1 MSQFKRDQVQDMYY
15 LSPMQEGMLF
25 HTLHHQEK
33 GFYVEQMDM
42 NVKGT
47 LRYDLLEKSMNIIVE
62 RYDIFRTVFLH
73 EKVKRPVQVVLKER
87 PFTLDV
93 VDLQDL
99 SEDEQLERIE
109 KFKQQDQLRG
119 FDLSKDS
126 LMRASVFQTGPASY
140 RWIWSYHH
148 ILLDGW
154 CFGLVVQELF
164 AIYHALLHDVPYKLT
179 PVKPYK
185 EYIKWL
191 EKQDKQ
197 ASLQY
202 WQQSLAGFDGQS
214 TFKEQRKQTNEHELG
229 EIEWSMSKEETAA
242 LSELALQQNAT
253 LSSALQSVWSVLLS
267 RYQRSNDVLFG
278 TVVSG
283 RPADLAGVD
292 RMVGL
297 FINVI
302 PRRIQ
307 LTDHMTFRALLSE
320 TQQQS
325 LAAEPHQY
333 IPIYD
338 IQAKTGQQQLIDHIV
353 VFENVPAAKKDEQEA
368 RLGFTVEDMNV
379 YEKSNYD
386 LNLLASPG
394 EELLLKLAFNQ
405 RAFDPQFVHKLKEQ
419 LSLLINEAVKHPDQ
433 SVHTLPLVTKQ
444 EKQLILEEWNAPELE
459 HDQLYL
465 SKWFE
470 HNVRK
475 QPNAVALSAEEQT
488 MTYAELNE
496 QANRLARH
504 LQKNGAEHQT
514 VIAILADRTPE
525 LIVSLLAVLKAGAA
539 YVPIDPD
546 YPESRI
552 QYMLKDSGATHLLTH
567 SSFIGQAKGL
577 AFDGTYLF
585 ADDQEIS
592 LMSSENLPLEAGLH
606 DTAYIM
612 YTSGTTGQ
620 PKGIMTTHSNIAR
633 VVKNTNY
640 LTISETDTLLSL
652 SNSVFDGFTFDV
664 YGALLNGAKLV
675 LPKKDTILD
684 MHELTEL
691 IKRESI
697 SVMFVP
703 TALFNLLIDE
713 ETDWMRSVRKV
724 LFGGERASVQHV
736 RKAFDVMGKGRLIN
750 VYGPTESTVFAT
762 YYSVD
767 EAPPI
772 EAYSIPIGK
781 PINQTGAYIL
791 SQQGQLQ
798 PIGMV
803 GELCLSGKGLA
814 KGYLNRPDLT
824 KEAFITHPFA
834 AGERLYRTGDLAYFR
849 ADGLIEYAG
858 RVDDQVKIRGHRIE
872 LTEIEAHL
880 LMHPGVKQA
889 ALITDQHGSSQHT
902 RLLAY
907 MTCEDEWKDK
917 VDVIKSGL
925 KEKLPAYMQ
934 PHELIRLEKMPL
946 TPNGKVDKRQ
956 LPKPE
961 APQGNRHVKLPAN
974 EVEQKLLVMWCEVL
988 ERDDISTDDHF
999 FEIGG
1004 HSLKAMS
1011 LLSKVSKEFDVQ
1023 VPIHLLF
1030 ETPTIEAISR
1040 YIQQQDHEAAGYLV
1054 FNESQ
1059 TSTVFALPP
1068 LPGYGFIYQ
1077 EAAKTLDSVRLIAFD
1092 FIEADHRMTQYV
1104 HHIQHLQPEGPL
1116 TLMGYSG
1123 GCYLAFELV
1132 QSLEQAGRTVEKVI
1146 MIDSY
1151 KKIGESDLE
1160 GRSIDDDIAAI
1171 VHQSKQS
1178 ELAQEE
1184 LVQEALAQ
1192 KTRAYYE
1199 TFVKGVNQG
1208 RIQADI
1214 DFIQSEEQIE
1224 IPDWMDH
1231 WEEATTGAYR
1241 YYQGYGEHADMFKNK
1256 ECAAQ
1261 NAQLIQKIINQ
1272 KNREAVL

>member
-47 LRYDLLEKSMNIIVE
+47 LRSDLLEKSMNIIVE

-73 EKVKRPVQVVLKER
+73 EKVKRPVQVVLKNR
-87 PFTLDV
+87 PFQLDI
-93 VDLQDL
+93 VDIQDL
-99 SEDEQLERIE
+99 SESEQLERIDR
-109 KFKQQDQLRG
+109 FKQQDQLRG
-119 FDLSKDS
+119 FDLSKDL
-126 LMRASVFQTGPASY
+126 LMRASVFQTGPSSY

-164 AIYHALLHDVPYKLT
+164 AIYHALLHDIPYRLE

-185 EYIKWL
+185 EYIQWL

-197 ASLQY
+197 ASLEY
-202 WQQSLAGFDGQS
+202 WTQSLAGFEGQS

-229 EIEWSMSKEETAA
+229 EIEWDMSKEETAA

-253 LSSALQSVWSVLLS
+253 LSSALQSIWSILLS

-307 LTDHMTFRALLSE
+307 VTDQMTFRSLLSE

-338 IQAKTGQQQLIDHIV
+338 IQAKEGQQQLIDHIV
-353 VFENVPAAKKDEQEA
+353 VFENVPAAKKDEQESL
-368 RLGFTVEDMNV
+368 LGFTVEDMNV

-394 EELLLKLAFNQ
+394 EQLQLKLAFNQ
-405 RAFDPQFVHKLKEQ
+405 RAFDPAFVRKLKDQ
-419 LSLLINEAVKHPDQ
+419 LTLLIKGAIKHPDQ
-433 SVHTLPLVTKQ
+433 SVHTLTLVTKQ
-444 EKQLILEEWNAPELE
+444 EKQRMLEEWNAPELE

-465 SKWFE
+465 TKWFE

-475 QPNAVALSAEEQT
+475 QPNAVALSAGDHT

-504 LQKNGAEHQT
+504 LQKNGVGHQT
-514 VIAILADRTPE
+514 VTAILAERTPE
-525 LIVSLLAVLKAGAA
+525 LIVSLLAVLKAGAT

-567 SSFIGQAKGL
+567 SSFISQTRSL

-585 ADDQEIS
+585 ADDQEIL
-592 LMSSENLPLEAGLH
+592 LMSSENLPLEAGLD

-640 LTISETDTLLSL
+640 LTILETDTLLSL

-675 LPKKDTILD
+675 LPQKETILD
-684 MHELTEL
+684 MGKLTEL
-691 IKRESI
+691 IKGEHI

-703 TALFNLLIDE
+703 TALFHLLVDE
-713 ETDWMRSVRKV
+713 GTDWMRGVRKV

-736 RKAFDVMGKGRLIN
+736 RKAFDVMGKGRLLN

-762 YYSVD
+762 YYPID
-767 EAPPI
+767 EAIPL
-772 EAYSIPIGK
+772 ESHSIPIGK
-781 PINQTGAYIL
+781 PLNQTGAYIL
-791 SQQGQLQ
+791 SEHRQLQ

-814 KGYLNRPDLT
+814 IGYLNRPDLT
-824 KEAFITHPFA
+824 KQVFIPHPFA
-834 AGERLYRTGDLAYFR
+834 SGERLYRTGDLAYFR
-849 ADGLIEYAG
+849 EDGLIEYAG

-872 LTEIEAHL
+872 LTEIEANL

-889 ALITDQHGSSQHT
+889 VLLADHDETNHT

-907 MTCEDEWKDK
+907 ITCDDAWKGKLD
-917 VDVIKSGL
+917 DIKSRL
-925 KEKLPAYMQ
+925 KERLPAYML
-934 PHELIRLEKMPL
+934 PHELIELENLPL

-961 APQGNRHVKLPAN
+961 APQGNRRVKLPAN
-974 EVEQKLLVMWCEVL
+974 EVEQKLLVMWREVL
-988 ERDDISTDDHF
+988 EREDISTDDHF
-999 FEIGG
+999 FELGG

-1011 LLSKVSKEFDVQ
+1011 LLSKVSKEFEVQ

-1030 ETPTIEAISR
+1030 ETPTIEALSH
-1040 YIQQQDHEAAGYLV
+1040 YIQHQDGETAGYLV

-1077 EAAKTLDSVRLIAFD
+1077 EAAKTLDDVRLVAFD
-1092 FIEADHRMTQYV
+1092 FIETNNRMAQYV
-1104 HHIQHLQPEGPL
+1104 QHIQHLQPKGPL

-1132 QSLEQAGRTVEKVI
+1132 QALEQGGRTVEKVI

-1160 GRSIDDDIAAI
+1160 GRSIDDDIEAI
-1171 VHQSKQS
+1171 VHQTKQS
-1178 ELAQEE
+1178 ELAQGEI
-1184 LVQEALAQ
+1184 VQEALAQ

-1208 RIQADI
+1208 KIQADI
-1214 DFIQSEEQIE
+1214 TFIQSEEQIV
-1224 IPDWMDH
+1224 IPDWM
-1231 WEEATTGAYR
+1231 EEWTQATAGSFTQ
-1241 YYQGYGEHADMFKNK
+1241 YQGYGRHADMFKHK

-1261 NAQLIQKIINQ
+1261 NAKLIKHIVNQ
-1272 KNREAVL
+1272 TNRERVL

>member
-47 LRYDLLEKSMNIIVE
+47 LRSDLLEKSMNIIVE

-73 EKVKRPVQVVLKER
+73 EKVKRPVQVVLKNR
-87 PFTLDV
+87 PFQLDI
-93 VDLQDL
+93 VDIQDL
-99 SEDEQLERIE
+99 SESEQLERIDR
-109 KFKQQDQLRG
+109 FKQKDQLRG
-119 FDLSKDS
+119 FDLSKDL
-126 LMRASVFQTGPASY
+126 LMRASVFQTGPSSY

-164 AIYHALLHDVPYKLT
+164 AIYHALLHDIPYRLE

-185 EYIKWL
+185 EYIQWL

-197 ASLQY
+197 ASLEY
-202 WQQSLAGFDGQS
+202 WTQSLAGFEGQS

-229 EIEWSMSKEETAA
+229 EIEWAMSKEETAA

-253 LSSALQSVWSVLLS
+253 LSSALQSVWSILLS

-307 LTDHMTFRALLSE
+307 LTDQMTFRSLLSE

-338 IQAKTGQQQLIDHIV
+338 IQAKAGQQQLIDHIV
-353 VFENVPAAKKDEQEA
+353 VFENVPAAKKDEQESL
-368 RLGFTVEDMNV
+368 LGFTVEDMNV

-394 EELLLKLAFNQ
+394 EQLQLKLAFNQ
-405 RAFDPQFVHKLKEQ
+405 RAFDPAFVHKLKDQ
-419 LSLLINEAVKHPDQ
+419 LTLLIRGTIKHPDQ
-433 SVHTLPLVTKQ
+433 SVHTLTLVTKQ
-444 EKQLILEEWNAPELE
+444 EKQRMLEEWNAPELE

-465 SKWFE
+465 TKWFE

-475 QPNAVALSAEEQT
+475 QPNAVALSAGDHT

-504 LQKNGAEHQT
+504 LQKNGVEHQT
-514 VIAILADRTPE
+514 VTAILAERTPE
-525 LIVSLLAVLKAGAA
+525 LIVSLLAVLKAGAT

-567 SSFIGQAKGL
+567 SSFISQTRSL

-585 ADDQEIS
+585 ADDQEIL
-592 LMSSENLPLEAGLH
+592 LMSSENLPLEAGLD

-640 LTISETDTLLSL
+640 LTILETDTLLSL

-675 LPKKDTILD
+675 LPQKETILD
-684 MHELTEL
+684 MGKLTEL
-691 IKRESI
+691 IKGEHI

-703 TALFNLLIDE
+703 TALFHLLVDE
-713 ETDWMRSVRKV
+713 GTDWMRGVRKV

-736 RKAFDVMGKGRLIN
+736 RKAFDVMGKGRLLN

-762 YYSVD
+762 YYPID
-767 EAPPI
+767 EAIPL
-772 EAYSIPIGK
+772 EAHSIPIGK
-781 PINQTGAYIL
+781 PLNQTGAYIL
-791 SQQGQLQ
+791 SEHRQLQ

-824 KEAFITHPFA
+824 KQVFIPHPFA
-834 AGERLYRTGDLAYFR
+834 SGERLYRTGDLAYFR
-849 ADGLIEYAG
+849 ENGLIEYAG

-872 LTEIEAHL
+872 LTEIEANL

-889 ALITDQHGSSQHT
+889 VLLADHDETNHT

-907 MTCEDEWKDK
+907 ITCDDAWKGKLD
-917 VDVIKSGL
+917 DIKSRL
-925 KEKLPAYMQ
+925 KERLPAYML
-934 PHELIRLEKMPL
+934 PHELIELENLPL

-961 APQGNRHVKLPAN
+961 APQGNRRVKLPAN
-974 EVEQKLLVMWCEVL
+974 EVEQKLLVMWREVL
-988 ERDDISTDDHF
+988 EREDISTDDHF
-999 FEIGG
+999 FELGG

-1011 LLSKVSKEFDVQ
+1011 LLSKVSKEFEVQ

-1030 ETPTIEAISR
+1030 ETPTIEALSH
-1040 YIQQQDHEAAGYLV
+1040 YIQHQDGETAGYLV

-1077 EAAKTLDSVRLIAFD
+1077 EAAKTLDDVRLIAFD
-1092 FIEADHRMTQYV
+1092 FIETNNRMAQYV
-1104 HHIQHLQPEGPL
+1104 QHIQHLQPKGPL

-1123 GCYLAFELV
+1123 GCFLAFELV
-1132 QSLEQAGRTVEKVI
+1132 QALEQGGRTVEKVI

-1160 GRSIDDDIAAI
+1160 GRSIDDDIEAI
-1171 VHQSKQS
+1171 VHQTKQS
-1178 ELAQEE
+1178 ELAQGEI
-1184 LVQEALAQ
+1184 VQEALAQ

-1208 RIQADI
+1208 KIQADI
-1214 DFIQSEEQIE
+1214 TFIQSEEQIA
-1224 IPDWMDH
+1224 IPDWM
-1231 WEEATTGAYR
+1231 EEWTQATTGSFTQ
-1241 YYQGYGEHADMFKNK
+1241 YQGYGRHADMFKHK

-1261 NAQLIQKIINQ
+1261 NAKLIKHIVNQ
-1272 KNREAVL
+1272 TNRERVL

>member
-47 LRYDLLEKSMNIIVE
+47 LRHDLLEKSMNIIVE

-73 EKVKRPVQVVLKER
+73 EKVKRPVQVVLKNR
-87 PFTLDV
+87 PFQLDV
-93 VDLQDL
+93 VDIQDL
-99 SEDEQLERIE
+99 SESEQLERIDR
-109 KFKQQDQLRG
+109 FKQKDQLRG
-119 FDLSKDS
+119 FDLSKDL
-126 LMRASVFQTGPASY
+126 LMRASVFQTGPSSY

-164 AIYHALLHDVPYKLT
+164 AIYHALLHDIPYRLE

-185 EYIKWL
+185 EYIQWL

-197 ASLQY
+197 ASLEY
-202 WQQSLAGFDGQS
+202 WTQSLAGFEGQS

-229 EIEWSMSKEETAA
+229 EIEWAMSKEETAA

-253 LSSALQSVWSVLLS
+253 LSSALQSVWSILLS

-307 LTDHMTFRALLSE
+307 LTDQMTFRSLLSE

-338 IQAKTGQQQLIDHIV
+338 IQAKAGQQQLIDHIV
-353 VFENVPAAKKDEQEA
+353 VFENVPAAKKDEQESL
-368 RLGFTVEDMNV
+368 LGFTVEDMNV

-394 EELLLKLAFNQ
+394 EQLQLKLAFNQ
-405 RAFDPQFVHKLKEQ
+405 RAFDPAFVHKLKDQ
-419 LSLLINEAVKHPDQ
+419 LTLLIKGTIKHPDQ
-433 SVHTLPLVTKQ
+433 SVHTLTLVTKQ
-444 EKQLILEEWNAPELE
+444 EKQRMLEEWNAPELE

-465 SKWFE
+465 TKWFE

-475 QPNAVALSAEEQT
+475 QPNAVALSAGDHT

-504 LQKNGAEHQT
+504 LQKNGVGHQT
-514 VIAILADRTPE
+514 VTAILAERTPE
-525 LIVSLLAVLKAGAA
+525 LIVSLLAVLKAGAT

-567 SSFIGQAKGL
+567 SSFINQTRSL

-585 ADDQEIS
+585 ADDQEIL
-592 LMSSENLPLEAGLH
+592 LMSSENLPLEAGLD

-640 LTISETDTLLSL
+640 LTILETDTLLSL

-675 LPKKDTILD
+675 LPQKETILD
-684 MHELTEL
+684 MGKLTEL
-691 IKRESI
+691 IKGEHI

-703 TALFNLLIDE
+703 TALFHLLVDE
-713 ETDWMRSVRKV
+713 GTDWMRGVRKV

-736 RKAFDVMGKGRLIN
+736 RKAFDVMGKGRLLN

-762 YYSVD
+762 YYPID
-767 EAPPI
+767 EAIPL
-772 EAYSIPIGK
+772 EAHSIPIGK
-781 PINQTGAYIL
+781 PLNQTGAYIL
-791 SQQGQLQ
+791 SEHRQLQ

-824 KEAFITHPFA
+824 KQVFIAHPFA

-849 ADGLIEYAG
+849 EDGLIEYAG

-872 LTEIEAHL
+872 LTEIEANL

-889 ALITDQHGSSQHT
+889 VLLADHDETNHT

-907 MTCEDEWKDK
+907 ITCDDAWKGKLD
-917 VDVIKSGL
+917 DIKSGL
-925 KEKLPAYMQ
+925 KERLPAYML
-934 PHELIRLEKMPL
+934 PHELIELENLPL

-961 APQGNRHVKLPAN
+961 APQGNRRVKLPAN
-974 EVEQKLLVMWCEVL
+974 EVEQKLLVMWREVL
-988 ERDDISTDDHF
+988 EREDISTDDHF
-999 FEIGG
+999 FELGG

-1011 LLSKVSKEFDVQ
+1011 LLSKVSKEFEVQ

-1030 ETPTIEAISR
+1030 ETPTIEALSH
-1040 YIQQQDHEAAGYLV
+1040 YIQHQDGETAGYLV

-1077 EAAKTLDSVRLIAFD
+1077 EAAKTLDDVRLVAFD
-1092 FIEADHRMTQYV
+1092 FIETNNRMAQYV
-1104 HHIQHLQPEGPL
+1104 QHIQHLQPKGPL

-1132 QSLEQAGRTVEKVI
+1132 QALEQGGRTVEKVI

-1160 GRSIDDDIAAI
+1160 GRSIDDDIEAI
-1171 VHQSKQS
+1171 VHQTKQS
-1178 ELAQEE
+1178 ELAQGEI
-1184 LVQEALAQ
+1184 VQEALAQ

-1208 RIQADI
+1208 KIQADI
-1214 DFIQSEEQIE
+1214 TFIQSEEQIA
-1224 IPDWMDH
+1224 IPDWM
-1231 WEEATTGAYR
+1231 EEWTQATTGSFTQ
-1241 YYQGYGEHADMFKNK
+1241 YQGYGRHADMFKQK

-1261 NAQLIQKIINQ
+1261 NAKLIKHIVNQ
-1272 KNREAVL
+1272 TNRERVL

>member
-42 NVKGT
+42 NVKGS

-73 EKVKRPVQVVLKER
+73 EKVKRPVQVVLKNR
-87 PFTLDV
+87 PFQLDV
-93 VDLQDL
+93 VDIQGL
-99 SEDEQLERIE
+99 SESEQLERIDR
-109 KFKQQDQLRG
+109 FKKKDQLRG
-119 FDLSKDS
+119 FDLSKDL
-126 LMRASVFQTGPASY
+126 LMRASVFQTGPLSY

-164 AIYHALLHDVPYKLT
+164 AIYHALLHDIPYRLE

-185 EYIKWL
+185 EYIQWL

-197 ASLQY
+197 ASLEY
-202 WQQSLAGFDGQS
+202 WTQSLAGFEGQS

-229 EIEWSMSKEETAA
+229 EIEWAMSKEETAA

-253 LSSALQSVWSVLLS
+253 LSSALQSAWSILLS

-283 RPADLAGVD
+283 RPSDLAGVD

-307 LTDHMTFRALLSE
+307 LTDQMTFRSLLSE

-338 IQAKTGQQQLIDHIV
+338 IQAKAGQQQLIDHIV
-353 VFENVPAAKKDEQEA
+353 VFENVPAAKKDEQESL
-368 RLGFTVEDMNV
+368 LGFTVEDMNV

-394 EELLLKLAFNQ
+394 EQLQLKLAFNQ
-405 RAFDPQFVHKLKEQ
+405 RAFDPAFVRKLKDQ
-419 LSLLINEAVKHPDQ
+419 LTLLIKGAIKHPDQ
-433 SVHTLPLVTKQ
+433 SVHTLTLVTKQ
-444 EKQLILEEWNAPELE
+444 EKQRMLEEWNAPELE

-465 SKWFE
+465 TKWFE

-475 QPNAVALSAEEQT
+475 QPNAVALSAGDHT

-504 LQKNGAEHQT
+504 LQKNGVGHQT
-514 VIAILADRTPE
+514 VTAILAERTPE
-525 LIVSLLAVLKAGAA
+525 LIVSLLAVLKAGAT

-567 SSFIGQAKGL
+567 SSCINQTRSL

-585 ADDQEIS
+585 ADDQEIL
-592 LMSSENLPLEAGLH
+592 LMSSENLPLEAGLD

-640 LTISETDTLLSL
+640 LTILETDTLLSL

-675 LPKKDTILD
+675 LPQKETILD
-684 MHELTEL
+684 MGKLTEL
-691 IKRESI
+691 IKGEHI

-703 TALFNLLIDE
+703 TALFHLLVDE
-713 ETDWMRSVRKV
+713 GTDWMRGVRKV

-736 RKAFDVMGKGRLIN
+736 RKAFDVMGKGRLLN

-762 YYSVD
+762 YYPID
-767 EAPPI
+767 EAIPL
-772 EAYSIPIGK
+772 EAHSIPIGK
-781 PINQTGAYIL
+781 PLNQTGAYIL
-791 SQQGQLQ
+791 SEHRQLQ

-824 KEAFITHPFA
+824 KQVFIPHPFA
-834 AGERLYRTGDLAYFR
+834 SGERLYRTGDLAYFR
-849 ADGLIEYAG
+849 EDGLIEYAG

-872 LTEIEAHL
+872 LTEIEANL
-880 LMHPGVKQA
+880 LMHQGVKQA
-889 ALITDQHGSSQHT
+889 VLLADHDETNHT

-907 MTCEDEWKDK
+907 ITCDDAWKGKLD
-917 VDVIKSGL
+917 DIKSGL
-925 KEKLPAYMQ
+925 KERLPAYML
-934 PHELIRLEKMPL
+934 PHELIELENLPL

-961 APQGNRHVKLPAN
+961 APQGNRRVKLPAN
-974 EVEQKLLVMWCEVL
+974 EVEQKLLLMWREVL
-988 ERDDISTDDHF
+988 EREDISTDDHF
-999 FEIGG
+999 FELGG

-1011 LLSKVSKEFDVQ
+1011 LLSKVSKEFEVQ

-1030 ETPTIEAISR
+1030 ETPTIEALSR
-1040 YIQQQDHEAAGYLV
+1040 YIQHQDGETAGYLV

-1077 EAAKTLDSVRLIAFD
+1077 EAAKTLDDVRLIAFD
-1092 FIEADHRMTQYV
+1092 FIETNNRMAQYV
-1104 HHIQHLQPEGPL
+1104 QHIQHLQPKGPL

-1132 QSLEQAGRTVEKVI
+1132 QALEQVGRTVEKVI

-1160 GRSIDDDIAAI
+1160 GRSIDDDIEAI
-1171 VHQSKQS
+1171 VHQTKQS
-1178 ELAQEE
+1178 ELAQGEI
-1184 LVQEALAQ
+1184 VQEALAQ

-1208 RIQADI
+1208 KIQADI
-1214 DFIQSEEQIE
+1214 TFIQSEEQIA
-1224 IPDWMDH
+1224 IPDWM
-1231 WEEATTGAYR
+1231 EEWTQATAGSFTQ
-1241 YYQGYGEHADMFKNK
+1241 YQGYGRHADMFKHK

-1261 NAQLIQKIINQ
+1261 NAQLIKHIVNQ
-1272 KNREAVL
+1272 TNRERVL

>member
-47 LRYDLLEKSMNIIVE
+47 LRSDLLEKSMNIIVE

-73 EKVKRPVQVVLKER
+73 EKVKRPVQVVLKNR
-87 PFTLDV
+87 PFQLDI
-93 VDLQDL
+93 VDIQDL
-99 SEDEQLERIE
+99 SESEQLERIDR
-109 KFKQQDQLRG
+109 FKQKDQLRG
-119 FDLSKDS
+119 FDLSKDL
-126 LMRASVFQTGPASY
+126 LMRASVFQTGPSSY

-154 CFGLVVQELF
+154 CFSLVVQELF
-164 AIYHALLHDVPYKLT
+164 AIYHALLHDIPYRLE

-185 EYIKWL
+185 EYIQWL

-197 ASLQY
+197 ASLEY
-202 WQQSLAGFDGQS
+202 WTQSLAGFEGQS

-229 EIEWSMSKEETAA
+229 EIEWAMSKEETAA

-253 LSSALQSVWSVLLS
+253 LSSALQSVWSILLS

-307 LTDHMTFRALLSE
+307 LTDQMTFRSLLSE

-338 IQAKTGQQQLIDHIV
+338 IQAKAGQQQLIDHIV
-353 VFENVPAAKKDEQEA
+353 VFENVPAAKKDEQESL
-368 RLGFTVEDMNV
+368 LGFTVEDMNV

-394 EELLLKLAFNQ
+394 EQLQLKLAFNQ
-405 RAFDPQFVHKLKEQ
+405 RAFDPAFVHKLKDQ
-419 LSLLINEAVKHPDQ
+419 LTLLIKGTIKHPDQ
-433 SVHTLPLVTKQ
+433 SVHTLTLVTKQ
-444 EKQLILEEWNAPELE
+444 EKQRMLEDWNAPELE

-465 SKWFE
+465 TKWFE

-475 QPNAVALSAEEQT
+475 QPNAVALSAGDHT

-504 LQKNGAEHQT
+504 LQKNGVNHQT
-514 VIAILADRTPE
+514 VTAILAERTPE
-525 LIVSLLAVLKAGAA
+525 LIVSLLAVLKAGAT

-567 SSFIGQAKGL
+567 SSFISQTRSL

-585 ADDQEIS
+585 ADDQEIL
-592 LMSSENLPLEAGLH
+592 LMSSENLPLEAGLD

-640 LTISETDTLLSL
+640 LTILETDTLLSL

-675 LPKKDTILD
+675 LPQKETILD
-684 MHELTEL
+684 MEKLTEL
-691 IKRESI
+691 IKGEHI

-703 TALFNLLIDE
+703 TALFHLLVDE
-713 ETDWMRSVRKV
+713 GTDWMRGVRKV

-736 RKAFDVMGKGRLIN
+736 RKAFDVMGKGRLLN

-762 YYSVD
+762 YYPID
-767 EAPPI
+767 EAIPL
-772 EAYSIPIGK
+772 ESHSIPIGK
-781 PINQTGAYIL
+781 PLNQTGAYIL
-791 SQQGQLQ
+791 SEHRQLQ

-824 KEAFITHPFA
+824 KQVFIPHPFA
-834 AGERLYRTGDLAYFR
+834 SGERLYRTGDLAYFR
-849 ADGLIEYAG
+849 EDGLIEYAG
-858 RVDDQVKIRGHRIE
+858 RIDDQVKIRGHRIE
-872 LTEIEAHL
+872 LTEIEANL

-889 ALITDQHGSSQHT
+889 VILADHDETNHT

-907 MTCEDEWKDK
+907 ITCDDAWKGKLD
-917 VDVIKSGL
+917 DIKSRL
-925 KEKLPAYMQ
+925 KERLPAYML
-934 PHELIRLEKMPL
+934 PHELIELENLPL

-961 APQGNRHVKLPAN
+961 APQGNRRVKLPAN
-974 EVEQKLLVMWCEVL
+974 EVEQKLLVMWREVL
-988 ERDDISTDDHF
+988 EREDISTDDHF
-999 FEIGG
+999 FELGG

-1011 LLSKVSKEFDVQ
+1011 LLSKVSKEFEVQ

-1030 ETPTIEAISR
+1030 ETPTIEALSH
-1040 YIQQQDHEAAGYLV
+1040 YIQHQDGETAGYLV
-1054 FNESQ
+1054 FNKSQ

-1077 EAAKTLDSVRLIAFD
+1077 EAAKTLDDVRLIAFD
-1092 FIEADHRMTQYV
+1092 FIETNNRMAQYV
-1104 HHIQHLQPEGPL
+1104 QHIQHLQPKGPL

-1132 QSLEQAGRTVEKVI
+1132 QALEQGGRTVEKVI

-1160 GRSIDDDIAAI
+1160 GRSIDDDIEAI
-1171 VHQSKQS
+1171 VHQTKQS
-1178 ELAQEE
+1178 ELAQGEI
-1184 LVQEALAQ
+1184 VQEALAQ

-1208 RIQADI
+1208 KIQADI
-1214 DFIQSEEQIE
+1214 TFIQSEEQIA
-1224 IPDWMDH
+1224 IPDWM
-1231 WEEATTGAYR
+1231 EEWTQATAGSFTQ
-1241 YYQGYGEHADMFKNK
+1241 YQGYGRHADMFKHK

-1261 NAQLIQKIINQ
+1261 NAKLIKHIVNQ
-1272 KNREAVL
+1272 TNRERVL

>member
-47 LRYDLLEKSMNIIVE
+47 LHHDLLEKSMNIIVE

-109 KFKQQDQLRG
+109 KFKQRDQLRG

-126 LMRASVFQTGPASY
+126 LMRASVFQTGSASY

-164 AIYHALLHDVPYKLT
+164 AIYHALLHDVPYKLE

-307 LTDHMTFRALLSE
+307 LTEHMTFRALLSE

-368 RLGFTVEDMNV
+368 RLGFTVENMNV

-394 EELLLKLAFNQ
+394 EELLLKLAFNK

-444 EKQLILEEWNAPELE
+444 EKQQILEEWNAPELE

-470 HNVRK
+470 HNVGK

-504 LQKNGAEHQT
+504 LQKNGAEHRT

-577 AFDGTYLF
+577 GFTGTYLF

-703 TALFNLLIDE
+703 TALFNLLVDE
-713 ETDWMRSVRKV
+713 ETDWMHSVRKV

-762 YYSVD
+762 YYPVD

-772 EAYSIPIGK
+772 EAHSIPIGK

-834 AGERLYRTGDLAYFR
+834 AGQRLYRTGDLAYFR

-889 ALITDQHGSSQHT
+889 ALITDQHGSQHT

-907 MTCEDEWKDK
+907 MTCEKEWEDK

-934 PHELIRLEKMPL
+934 PHELIRLEKIPL

-974 EVEQKLLVMWCEVL
+974 EVEQKLLVMWREVL

-999 FEIGG
+999 FELGG

-1059 TSTVFALPP
+1059 TPTVFALPP

-1077 EAAKTLDSVRLIAFD
+1077 EAAKTLDCVRLIAFD

-1104 HHIQHLQPEGPL
+1104 QHIQHLQPEGPL

-1123 GCYLAFELV
+1123 GCYLAFDLV
-1132 QSLEQAGRTVEKVI
+1132 QSLEQAGRTVDKVI

-1160 GRSIDDDIAAI
+1160 GRSIEDDIQAI

-1208 RIQADI
+1208 KIQADI
-1214 DFIQSEEQIE
+1214 DFIQSKEQIE

-1231 WEEATTGAYR
+1231 WEKATTGAYR
-1241 YYQGYGEHADMFKNK
+1241 YYQGYGQHADMFKNK

-1261 NAQLIQKIINQ
+1261 NAQLIQKIVNQ

>member
-47 LRYDLLEKSMNIIVE
+47 LRHDLLEKSMNIIVE

-73 EKVKRPVQVVLKER
+73 EKVKRPVQVVLKKR

-93 VDLQDL
+93 VDMQDL
-99 SEDEQLERIE
+99 SEDEQLVRIE
-109 KFKQQDQLRG
+109 AFKQKDQLRG

-164 AIYHALLHDVPYKLT
+164 AIYHALLHDIPYRLE

-185 EYIKWL
+185 EYIQWL

-229 EIEWSMSKEETAA
+229 EIEWSMSQKETAA

-253 LSSALQSVWSVLLS
+253 LSSALQSVWSILLS

-307 LTDHMTFRALLSE
+307 LTDQMTFRSLLSD

-325 LAAEPHQY
+325 LAAELHQY

-338 IQAKTGQQQLIDHIV
+338 IQAKAGQQQLIDHIV

-368 RLGFTVEDMNV
+368 LLGFTVEEMNV

-394 EELLLKLAFNQ
+394 EQLQLKLAFNQ
-405 RAFDPQFVHKLKEQ
+405 RAFDPAFVHRLKEQ
-419 LSLLINEAVKHPDQ
+419 LIVLMKEAIKHPDQ
-433 SVHTLPLVTKQ
+433 SVHTLTLVTKQ

-470 HNVRK
+470 HNVHK
-475 QPNAVALSAEEQT
+475 QPNAVALSTGEHT

-504 LQKNGAEHQT
+504 LQKYGVAHQT
-514 VIAILADRTPE
+514 VIAILADRTSE
-525 LIVSLLAVLKAGAA
+525 LIVSLLAVLKAGAT

-552 QYMLKDSGATHLLTH
+552 QYMLKDSRATHLLTH
-567 SSFIGQAKGL
+567 STFISQAKTL

-675 LPKKDTILD
+675 LPKKETILD
-684 MHELTEL
+684 MRELTEL
-691 IKRESI
+691 IRGESI

-703 TALFNLLIDE
+703 TALFHLLVDE
-713 ETDWMRSVRKV
+713 GTDWMRGVRKV

-736 RKAFDVMGKGRLIN
+736 RKAFDVMGQGRLIN

-762 YYSVD
+762 YYPVD
-767 EAPPI
+767 EAIPV
-772 EAYSIPIGK
+772 EARSIPIGK
-781 PINQTGAYIL
+781 PLNQTSAYIL

-824 KEAFITHPFA
+824 KQAFIAHPFA

-849 ADGLIEYAG
+849 EDGLIEYAG

-880 LMHPGVKQA
+880 LVHPGVKQA
-889 ALITDQHGSSQHT
+889 ALIADHDETNHT

-907 MTCEDEWKDK
+907 ITCEDEWKDK
-917 VDVIKSGL
+917 LDVIKSGL
-925 KEKLPAYMQ
+925 KERLPAYLL
-934 PHELIRLEKMPL
+934 PHELIRLDNLPL
-946 TPNGKVDKRQ
+946 TTNGKVDKRQ

-961 APQGNRHVKLPAN
+961 APQGKRHVKLPVN
-974 EVEQKLLVMWCEVL
+974 EVEQKLLVMWREVL

-999 FEIGG
+999 FELGG

-1011 LLSKVSKEFDVQ
+1011 LLSKVCKEFEVQ

-1040 YIQQQDHEAAGYLV
+1040 YIQKQDQEAAGYLV

-1059 TSTVFALPP
+1059 SSTVFALPP

-1077 EAAKTLDSVRLIAFD
+1077 EAAKTLDDVRLIAFD
-1092 FIEADHRMTQYV
+1092 FIETDNRMSQYAQHV
-1104 HHIQHLQPEGPL
+1104 QHLQPEGPL

-1132 QSLEQAGRTVEKVI
+1132 QALEQAGRTVEKVI

-1160 GRSIDDDIAAI
+1160 GRSIDDDIEVI
-1171 VHQSKQS
+1171 VQQSKQS
-1178 ELAQEE
+1178 ELVHAE

-1208 RIQADI
+1208 EIQADI
-1214 DFIQSEEQIE
+1214 YFIQSEERIE
-1224 IPDWMDH
+1224 IPDWMENWAH
-1231 WEEATTGAYR
+1231 ATTGVYSQ
-1241 YYQGYGEHADMFKNK
+1241 YQGYGQHAQMFKHK

-1261 NAQLIQKIINQ
+1261 NAQLIKRIFNQ
-1272 KNREAVL
+1272 KDREPVL

>member
-47 LRYDLLEKSMNIIVE
+47 LRHDLLEKSMNIIVE

-73 EKVKRPVQVVLKER
+73 EKVKRPVQVVLKNR
-87 PFTLDV
+87 PFQLDV
-93 VDLQDL
+93 VDIQDL
-99 SEDEQLERIE
+99 SESEQLERIDR
-109 KFKQQDQLRG
+109 FKQKDQLRG
-119 FDLSKDS
+119 FDLSKDL
-126 LMRASVFQTGPASY
+126 LMRASVFQTGPSSY

-164 AIYHALLHDVPYKLT
+164 AIYHALLHDIPYRLE

-185 EYIKWL
+185 EYIHWL

-197 ASLQY
+197 ASLEY
-202 WQQSLAGFDGQS
+202 WTQSLAGFEGQS

-229 EIEWSMSKEETAA
+229 EIEWAMSKEETAA

-253 LSSALQSVWSVLLS
+253 LSSALQSIWSILLS

-307 LTDHMTFRALLSE
+307 LTDQMTFRSLLSE

-338 IQAKTGQQQLIDHIV
+338 IQAKAGQQQLIDHIV
-353 VFENVPAAKKDEQEA
+353 VFENVPAAKKDEQESL
-368 RLGFTVEDMNV
+368 LGFTVEDMNV

-394 EELLLKLAFNQ
+394 EQLQLKLAFNQ
-405 RAFDPQFVHKLKEQ
+405 RAFDPVFVRKLKDQ
-419 LSLLINEAVKHPDQ
+419 LTLLIKGTIKHPDQ
-433 SVHTLPLVTKQ
+433 SVHTLTLVTKQ
-444 EKQLILEEWNAPELE
+444 EKQRMLEEWNAPELE

-465 SKWFE
+465 TKWFE

-475 QPNAVALSAEEQT
+475 QPNAVALSAGDHT

-504 LQKNGAEHQT
+504 LQKNGVNHQT
-514 VIAILADRTPE
+514 VTAILAERTPE
-525 LIVSLLAVLKAGAA
+525 LIVSLLAVLKAGAT

-567 SSFIGQAKGL
+567 SSCISQTRSL

-585 ADDQEIS
+585 ADDQEIL
-592 LMSSENLPLEAGLH
+592 LMSSENLPLEAGLD

-640 LTISETDTLLSL
+640 LTILETDTLLSL

-675 LPKKDTILD
+675 LPTKETILD
-684 MHELTEL
+684 MSRLTEL
-691 IKRESI
+691 MKEEHV

-703 TALFNLLIDE
+703 TALFHLLVDE
-713 ETDWMRSVRKV
+713 GTDWMRSVRKV

-736 RKAFDVMGKGRLIN
+736 RKAFDVMGKGRLLN

-762 YYSVD
+762 YYPID
-767 EAPPI
+767 EAIPL
-772 EAYSIPIGK
+772 ESHSIPIGK
-781 PINQTGAYIL
+781 PLNQTGAYIL
-791 SQQGQLQ
+791 SEHRQLQ

-824 KEAFITHPFA
+824 KQVFIAHPFA

-849 ADGLIEYAG
+849 EDGLIEYAG

-872 LTEIEAHL
+872 LTEIEANL
-880 LMHPGVKQA
+880 LMHQGVKQA
-889 ALITDQHGSSQHT
+889 VLLADHDETNHT

-907 MTCEDEWKDK
+907 ITCDDAWKGKLD
-917 VDVIKSGL
+917 DIKSGL
-925 KEKLPAYMQ
+925 KERLPAYML
-934 PHELIRLEKMPL
+934 PHELIELENLPL

-961 APQGNRHVKLPAN
+961 APQGNRRVKLPAN
-974 EVEQKLLVMWCEVL
+974 EVEQKLLVMWREVL
-988 ERDDISTDDHF
+988 EREDISTDDHF
-999 FEIGG
+999 FELGG

-1011 LLSKVSKEFDVQ
+1011 LLSIVSKEFEVQ

-1030 ETPTIEAISR
+1030 ETPTIEALSR
-1040 YIQQQDHEAAGYLV
+1040 YIQHQDGETAGYLV

-1077 EAAKTLDSVRLIAFD
+1077 EAAKTLDDVRLIAFD
-1092 FIEADHRMTQYV
+1092 FIETNNRMAQYV
-1104 HHIQHLQPEGPL
+1104 QHIQHLQPKGPL

-1132 QSLEQAGRTVEKVI
+1132 QALEQVGRTVEKVI

-1160 GRSIDDDIAAI
+1160 GRSIDDDIEAI
-1171 VHQSKQS
+1171 VHQTKQS
-1178 ELAQEE
+1178 ELAQGEI
-1184 LVQEALAQ
+1184 VQEALAQ

-1208 RIQADI
+1208 KIQADI
-1214 DFIQSEEQIE
+1214 TFIQSEEQIA
-1224 IPDWMDH
+1224 IPDWM
-1231 WEEATTGAYR
+1231 EEWTQATAGSFTQ
-1241 YYQGYGEHADMFKNK
+1241 YQGYGRHADMFKHK
-1256 ECAAQ
+1256 KCAAQ
-1261 NAQLIQKIINQ
+1261 NAQLIKHIVNQ
-1272 KNREAVL
+1272 TNRERVL

>member
-47 LRYDLLEKSMNIIVE
+47 LRHDLLEKSMNIIVE

-73 EKVKRPVQVVLKER
+73 EKVKRPVQVVLKNR
-87 PFTLDV
+87 PFQLDV
-93 VDLQDL
+93 VDIQDL
-99 SEDEQLERIE
+99 SESEQFERIDR
-109 KFKQQDQLRG
+109 FKQKDQLRG
-119 FDLSKDS
+119 FDLSKDL
-126 LMRASVFQTGPASY
+126 LMRASVFQTGPSSY

-164 AIYHALLHDVPYKLT
+164 AIYHALLHDIPYRLE

-185 EYIKWL
+185 EYIHWL

-197 ASLQY
+197 ASLEY
-202 WQQSLAGFDGQS
+202 WTQSLAGFEGQS

-229 EIEWSMSKEETAA
+229 EIEWAMSKEETAA

-253 LSSALQSVWSVLLS
+253 LSSALQSAWSILLS

-283 RPADLAGVD
+283 RPSDLAGVD

-307 LTDHMTFRALLSE
+307 LTDQMTFRSLLSE

-338 IQAKTGQQQLIDHIV
+338 IQAKVGQQQLIDHIV
-353 VFENVPAAKKDEQEA
+353 VFENVPAAKKDEQESL
-368 RLGFTVEDMNV
+368 LGFTVEDMNV

-394 EELLLKLAFNQ
+394 EQLQLKLAFNQ
-405 RAFDPQFVHKLKEQ
+405 RAFDPAFVRKLKDQ
-419 LSLLINEAVKHPDQ
+419 LTLLIKGAIKHPDQ
-433 SVHTLPLVTKQ
+433 SVHTLTLVTKQ
-444 EKQLILEEWNAPELE
+444 EKQRMLEEWNAPELE

-465 SKWFE
+465 TKWFE

-475 QPNAVALSAEEQT
+475 QPNAVALSAGDHT

-504 LQKNGAEHQT
+504 LQKNGVGHQT
-514 VIAILADRTPE
+514 VTAILAERTPE
-525 LIVSLLAVLKAGAA
+525 LIVSLLAVLKAGAT

-567 SSFIGQAKGL
+567 SSFISQTRSL

-585 ADDQEIS
+585 ADDQEIL
-592 LMSSENLPLEAGLH
+592 LMSSENLPLEAGLN

-640 LTISETDTLLSL
+640 LTILETDTLLSL

-675 LPKKDTILD
+675 LPQKETILD
-684 MHELTEL
+684 MGKLTEL
-691 IKRESI
+691 IKGEHI

-703 TALFNLLIDE
+703 TALFHLLVDE
-713 ETDWMRSVRKV
+713 GTDWMRGVRKV

-736 RKAFDVMGKGRLIN
+736 RKAFDVMGKGRLLN

-762 YYSVD
+762 YYPID
-767 EAPPI
+767 EAIPL
-772 EAYSIPIGK
+772 EARSIPIGK
-781 PINQTGAYIL
+781 PLNQTGAYIL
-791 SQQGQLQ
+791 SEHRQLQ

-824 KEAFITHPFA
+824 KQVFIAHPFA

-849 ADGLIEYAG
+849 EDGLIEYAG

-872 LTEIEAHL
+872 LTEIEANL
-880 LMHPGVKQA
+880 LMHQGVKQA
-889 ALITDQHGSSQHT
+889 VLLADHDETNHT

-907 MTCEDEWKDK
+907 ITCDDAWKGKLD
-917 VDVIKSGL
+917 DIKSGL
-925 KEKLPAYMQ
+925 KERLPAYML
-934 PHELIRLEKMPL
+934 PHELIELENLPL

-961 APQGNRHVKLPAN
+961 APQGNRRVKLPAN
-974 EVEQKLLVMWCEVL
+974 EVEQKLLVMWREVL
-988 ERDDISTDDHF
+988 EREDISTDDHF
-999 FEIGG
+999 FELGG

-1011 LLSKVSKEFDVQ
+1011 LLSKVSKEFEVQ

-1030 ETPTIEAISR
+1030 ETPTIEALSR
-1040 YIQQQDHEAAGYLV
+1040 YIQHQDGETAGYLV

-1077 EAAKTLDSVRLIAFD
+1077 EAAKTLDDVRLIAFD
-1092 FIEADHRMTQYV
+1092 FIETNNRMAQYV
-1104 HHIQHLQPEGPL
+1104 QHIQHLQPKGPL

-1132 QSLEQAGRTVEKVI
+1132 QALEQGGRTVEKVI

-1160 GRSIDDDIAAI
+1160 GRSIDDDIEAI
-1171 VHQSKQS
+1171 VHQTKQS
-1178 ELAQEE
+1178 ELAQGEI
-1184 LVQEALAQ
+1184 VQEALAQ

-1208 RIQADI
+1208 KIQADI
-1214 DFIQSEEQIE
+1214 TFIQSEEQIA
-1224 IPDWMDH
+1224 IPDWM
-1231 WEEATTGAYR
+1231 EEWAQATAGSFTQ
-1241 YYQGYGEHADMFKNK
+1241 YQGYGRHADMFKQK

-1261 NAQLIQKIINQ
+1261 NAKLIKHIVNQ
-1272 KNREAVL
+1272 TNRERVL

>member
-47 LRYDLLEKSMNIIVE
+47 LRHDLLEKSMNIIVE

-73 EKVKRPVQVVLKER
+73 EKVKRPVQVVLKNR
-87 PFTLDV
+87 PFQLDV
-93 VDLQDL
+93 VDIQDL
-99 SEDEQLERIE
+99 SESEQLERIDR
-109 KFKQQDQLRG
+109 FKQKDQLRG
-119 FDLSKDS
+119 FDLSKDL
-126 LMRASVFQTGPASY
+126 LMRASVFQTGPSSY

-164 AIYHALLHDVPYKLT
+164 AIYHALLHDIPYRLE

-185 EYIKWL
+185 EYIQWL

-197 ASLQY
+197 ASLEY
-202 WQQSLAGFDGQS
+202 WTQSLAGFEGQS

-229 EIEWSMSKEETAA
+229 EIEWAMSKEETAA

-253 LSSALQSVWSVLLS
+253 LSSALQSAWSILLS

-307 LTDHMTFRALLSE
+307 LTDQMTFRSLLSE

-338 IQAKTGQQQLIDHIV
+338 IQAKAGQQQLIDHIV
-353 VFENVPAAKKDEQEA
+353 VFENVPAAKKDEQESL
-368 RLGFTVEDMNV
+368 LGFTVEDMNV

-394 EELLLKLAFNQ
+394 EQLQLKLAFNQ
-405 RAFDPQFVHKLKEQ
+405 RAFDPAFVHKLKDQ
-419 LSLLINEAVKHPDQ
+419 LTLLIKGAIKHPDQ
-433 SVHTLPLVTKQ
+433 LVHTLTLVTKQ
-444 EKQLILEEWNAPELE
+444 EKQRMLEEWNAPELE

-465 SKWFE
+465 TKWFE

-475 QPNAVALSAEEQT
+475 QPNAVALSAGDHT

-504 LQKNGAEHQT
+504 LQKNGVGHQT
-514 VIAILADRTPE
+514 VTAILAERTPE
-525 LIVSLLAVLKAGAA
+525 LIVSLLAVLKAGAT

-567 SSFIGQAKGL
+567 SSFISQTRSL

-585 ADDQEIS
+585 ADDQEIL
-592 LMSSENLPLEAGLH
+592 LMSSENLPLEAGLD

-640 LTISETDTLLSL
+640 LTILETDTLLSL

-675 LPKKDTILD
+675 LPQKETILD
-684 MHELTEL
+684 MGKLTEL
-691 IKRESI
+691 IKGEHI

-703 TALFNLLIDE
+703 TALFHLLVDE
-713 ETDWMRSVRKV
+713 GTDWMRGVRKV

-736 RKAFDVMGKGRLIN
+736 RKAFDVMGKGRLLN

-762 YYSVD
+762 YYPID
-767 EAPPI
+767 EAIPL
-772 EAYSIPIGK
+772 EARSIPIGK
-781 PINQTGAYIL
+781 PLNQTGAYIL
-791 SQQGQLQ
+791 SEHRQLQ

-824 KEAFITHPFA
+824 KQVFIAHPFA

-849 ADGLIEYAG
+849 EDGLIEYAG

-872 LTEIEAHL
+872 LTEIEANL

-889 ALITDQHGSSQHT
+889 VLLADHDETNHT

-907 MTCEDEWKDK
+907 ITCDDAWKGKLD
-917 VDVIKSGL
+917 DIKSGL
-925 KEKLPAYMQ
+925 KERLPAYML
-934 PHELIRLEKMPL
+934 PHELIELENLPL

-961 APQGNRHVKLPAN
+961 APQGNRRVKLPAN
-974 EVEQKLLVMWCEVL
+974 EVEQKLLVMWREVL
-988 ERDDISTDDHF
+988 EREDISTDDHF
-999 FEIGG
+999 FELGG

-1011 LLSKVSKEFDVQ
+1011 LLSKVSKEFEVQ

-1030 ETPTIEAISR
+1030 ETPTIEALSH
-1040 YIQQQDHEAAGYLV
+1040 YIQHQDGETAGYLV

-1077 EAAKTLDSVRLIAFD
+1077 EAAKTLDDVRLVAFD
-1092 FIEADHRMTQYV
+1092 FIETNNRMAQYV
-1104 HHIQHLQPEGPL
+1104 QHIQHLQPKGPL

-1132 QSLEQAGRTVEKVI
+1132 QALEQVGRTVEKVI

-1160 GRSIDDDIAAI
+1160 GRSIDDDIEAI
-1171 VHQSKQS
+1171 VHQTKQS
-1178 ELAQEE
+1178 ELAQGEI
-1184 LVQEALAQ
+1184 VQEALAQ

-1208 RIQADI
+1208 KIQADI
-1214 DFIQSEEQIE
+1214 TFIQSEEQIA
-1224 IPDWMDH
+1224 IPDWM
-1231 WEEATTGAYR
+1231 EEWTQATAGSFTQ
-1241 YYQGYGEHADMFKNK
+1241 YQGYGRHADMFKQK

-1261 NAQLIQKIINQ
+1261 NAKLIKHIVNQ
-1272 KNREAVL
+1272 TNRERVL

>member
-47 LRYDLLEKSMNIIVE
+47 LRSDLLEKSMNIIVE

-73 EKVKRPVQVVLKER
+73 EKVKRPVQVVLKNR
-87 PFTLDV
+87 PFQLDI
-93 VDLQDL
+93 VDIQDL
-99 SEDEQLERIE
+99 SESEQLERIDR
-109 KFKQQDQLRG
+109 FKQKDQLRG
-119 FDLSKDS
+119 FDLSKDL
-126 LMRASVFQTGPASY
+126 LMRASVFQTGPSSY

-164 AIYHALLHDVPYKLT
+164 AIYHALLHDIPYRLE

-185 EYIKWL
+185 EYIQWL

-197 ASLQY
+197 ASLEY
-202 WQQSLAGFDGQS
+202 WTQSLAGFEGQS

-229 EIEWSMSKEETAA
+229 EIEWAMSKEETAA

-253 LSSALQSVWSVLLS
+253 LSSALQSVWSILLS

-307 LTDHMTFRALLSE
+307 LTDQMTFRSLLSE

-338 IQAKTGQQQLIDHIV
+338 IQAKAGQQQLIDHIV
-353 VFENVPAAKKDEQEA
+353 VFENVPVAKKDEQESL
-368 RLGFTVEDMNV
+368 LGFTVEDMNV

-394 EELLLKLAFNQ
+394 EQLQLKLAFNQ
-405 RAFDPQFVHKLKEQ
+405 RAFDPAFVHKLKDQ
-419 LSLLINEAVKHPDQ
+419 LTLLIKGTIKHPDQ
-433 SVHTLPLVTKQ
+433 SVHTLTLVTKQ
-444 EKQLILEEWNAPELE
+444 EKQRMLEEWNAPELE

-465 SKWFE
+465 TKWFE

-475 QPNAVALSAEEQT
+475 QPNAVALSAGDHT

-504 LQKNGAEHQT
+504 LQKNGVEHQT
-514 VIAILADRTPE
+514 VTAILAERTPE
-525 LIVSLLAVLKAGAA
+525 LIVSLLAVLKAGAT

-567 SSFIGQAKGL
+567 SSFISQTRSL

-585 ADDQEIS
+585 ADDQEIL
-592 LMSSENLPLEAGLH
+592 LMSSENLPLEAGLD

-640 LTISETDTLLSL
+640 LTILETDTLLSL

-675 LPKKDTILD
+675 LPQKETILD
-684 MHELTEL
+684 MGKLTEL
-691 IKRESI
+691 IKGEHI

-703 TALFNLLIDE
+703 TALFHLLVDE
-713 ETDWMRSVRKV
+713 GTDWMRGVRKV

-736 RKAFDVMGKGRLIN
+736 RKAFDVMGKGRLLN

-762 YYSVD
+762 YYPID
-767 EAPPI
+767 EAIPL
-772 EAYSIPIGK
+772 EAHSIPIGK
-781 PINQTGAYIL
+781 PLNQTGAYIL
-791 SQQGQLQ
+791 SEHRQLQ

-824 KEAFITHPFA
+824 KQVFIPHPFA
-834 AGERLYRTGDLAYFR
+834 SGERLYRTGDLAYFR
-849 ADGLIEYAG
+849 EDGLIEYAG

-872 LTEIEAHL
+872 LTEIEANL

-889 ALITDQHGSSQHT
+889 VLLADHDETNHT

-907 MTCEDEWKDK
+907 ITCDDAWKGKLD
-917 VDVIKSGL
+917 DIKSRL
-925 KEKLPAYMQ
+925 KERLPAYML
-934 PHELIRLEKMPL
+934 PHELIELENLQL

-961 APQGNRHVKLPAN
+961 APQGNRRVKLPAN
-974 EVEQKLLVMWCEVL
+974 EVEQKLLVMWREVL
-988 ERDDISTDDHF
+988 EREDISTDDHF
-999 FEIGG
+999 FELGG

-1011 LLSKVSKEFDVQ
+1011 LLSKVSKEFEVQ

-1030 ETPTIEAISR
+1030 ETPTIEALSR
-1040 YIQQQDHEAAGYLV
+1040 YIQHQDGETAGYLV

-1059 TSTVFALPP
+1059 SSTVFALPP

-1077 EAAKTLDSVRLIAFD
+1077 EAAKTLDDVRLIAFD
-1092 FIEADHRMTQYV
+1092 FIETNNRMAQYV
-1104 HHIQHLQPEGPL
+1104 QHIQHLQPKGPL

-1132 QSLEQAGRTVEKVI
+1132 QALEQVGRTVEKVI

-1160 GRSIDDDIAAI
+1160 GRSIDDDIEAI
-1171 VHQSKQS
+1171 VHQTKQN
-1178 ELAQEE
+1178 ELAQGEI
-1184 LVQEALAQ
+1184 VQEALAQ

-1208 RIQADI
+1208 KIQADI
-1214 DFIQSEEQIE
+1214 TFIQSEEQIA
-1224 IPDWMDH
+1224 IPDWM
-1231 WEEATTGAYR
+1231 EEWTQATTGSFTQ
-1241 YYQGYGEHADMFKNK
+1241 YQGYGQHADMFKQK

-1261 NAQLIQKIINQ
+1261 NAKLIKHIVNQ
-1272 KNREAVL
+1272 TNRERVL

>member
-47 LRYDLLEKSMNIIVE
+47 LRHDLLEKSMNIIVE

-73 EKVKRPVQVVLKER
+73 EKVKRPVQVVLKNR
-87 PFTLDV
+87 PFQLDV
-93 VDLQDL
+93 VDIQDL
-99 SEDEQLERIE
+99 SESEQLERIDR
-109 KFKQQDQLRG
+109 FKQKDQLRG
-119 FDLSKDS
+119 FDLSKDL
-126 LMRASVFQTGPASY
+126 LMRASVFQTGPSSY

-164 AIYHALLHDVPYKLT
+164 AIYHALLHDIPYRLE

-185 EYIKWL
+185 EYIQWL

-197 ASLQY
+197 ASLEY
-202 WQQSLAGFDGQS
+202 WTQSLAGFEGQS

-229 EIEWSMSKEETAA
+229 EIEWAMSKEETAA

-253 LSSALQSVWSVLLS
+253 LSSALQSAWSILLS

-283 RPADLAGVD
+283 RPSDLAGVD

-307 LTDHMTFRALLSE
+307 LTDQMTFRSLLSE

-338 IQAKTGQQQLIDHIV
+338 IQAKAGQQQLIDHIV
-353 VFENVPAAKKDEQEA
+353 VFENVPAAKKDEQESL
-368 RLGFTVEDMNV
+368 LGFTVEDMNV

-394 EELLLKLAFNQ
+394 EQLQLKLAFNQ
-405 RAFDPQFVHKLKEQ
+405 RAFDPAFVRKLKDQ
-419 LSLLINEAVKHPDQ
+419 LTLLIKGAIKHPDQ
-433 SVHTLPLVTKQ
+433 SVHTLTLVTKQ
-444 EKQLILEEWNAPELE
+444 EKQRMLEEWNAPELE

-465 SKWFE
+465 TKWFE

-475 QPNAVALSAEEQT
+475 QPNAVALSAGDHT

-504 LQKNGAEHQT
+504 LQKNGVGHQT
-514 VIAILADRTPE
+514 VTAILAERTPE
-525 LIVSLLAVLKAGAA
+525 LIVSLLAVLKAGAT

-567 SSFIGQAKGL
+567 SSFINQTRSL

-585 ADDQEIS
+585 ADDQEIL
-592 LMSSENLPLEAGLH
+592 LMSSENLPLEARLD

-640 LTISETDTLLSL
+640 LTILETDTLLSL

-675 LPKKDTILD
+675 LPQKETILD
-684 MHELTEL
+684 MGKLTEL
-691 IKRESI
+691 IKGEHI

-703 TALFNLLIDE
+703 TALFHLLVDE
-713 ETDWMRSVRKV
+713 GTDWMRGVRKV

-736 RKAFDVMGKGRLIN
+736 RKAFDVMGKGRLLN

-762 YYSVD
+762 YYPID
-767 EAPPI
+767 EAIPL
-772 EAYSIPIGK
+772 EAHSIPIGK
-781 PINQTGAYIL
+781 PLNQTGAYIL
-791 SQQGQLQ
+791 SEHRQLQ

-824 KEAFITHPFA
+824 KQVFIAHPFA

-849 ADGLIEYAG
+849 EDGLIEYAG

-872 LTEIEAHL
+872 LTEIEANL

-889 ALITDQHGSSQHT
+889 VLLADHDETNHT

-907 MTCEDEWKDK
+907 ITCDDAWKGKLD
-917 VDVIKSGL
+917 DIKSRL
-925 KEKLPAYMQ
+925 KERLPAYML
-934 PHELIRLEKMPL
+934 PHELIELENLPL

-961 APQGNRHVKLPAN
+961 APQGNRRVKLPAN
-974 EVEQKLLVMWCEVL
+974 EVEQKLLVMWREVL
-988 ERDDISTDDHF
+988 EREDISTDDHF
-999 FEIGG
+999 FELGG

-1011 LLSKVSKEFDVQ
+1011 LLSKVSKEFEVQ

-1030 ETPTIEAISR
+1030 ETPTIEALSR
-1040 YIQQQDHEAAGYLV
+1040 YIQHQDGETAGYLV

-1077 EAAKTLDSVRLIAFD
+1077 EAAKTLDDVRLVAFD
-1092 FIEADHRMTQYV
+1092 FIETNNRMAQYV
-1104 HHIQHLQPEGPL
+1104 QHIQHLQPKGPL

-1132 QSLEQAGRTVEKVI
+1132 QALEQVGRTVEKVI

-1160 GRSIDDDIAAI
+1160 GRSIDDDIEAI
-1171 VHQSKQS
+1171 VHQTKQS
-1178 ELAQEE
+1178 ELAQGEI
-1184 LVQEALAQ
+1184 VQEALAQ

-1208 RIQADI
+1208 KIQADI
-1214 DFIQSEEQIE
+1214 TFIQSEEQIA
-1224 IPDWMDH
+1224 IPDWM
-1231 WEEATTGAYR
+1231 EEWTQATTGSFTQ
-1241 YYQGYGEHADMFKNK
+1241 YQGYGQHADMFKQK

-1261 NAQLIQKIINQ
+1261 NAKLIKHIVNQ
-1272 KNREAVL
+1272 TNRERVL

>member
-47 LRYDLLEKSMNIIVE
+47 LRHDLLEKSMNIIVE

-73 EKVKRPVQVVLKER
+73 EKVKRPVQVVLKNR
-87 PFTLDV
+87 PFQLDV
-93 VDLQDL
+93 VDIQDL
-99 SEDEQLERIE
+99 SESEQFERIDR
-109 KFKQQDQLRG
+109 FKQKDQLRG
-119 FDLSKDS
+119 FDLSKDL
-126 LMRASVFQTGPASY
+126 LMRASVFQTGPSSY

-164 AIYHALLHDVPYKLT
+164 AIYHALLHDIPYRLE

-185 EYIKWL
+185 EYIHWL

-197 ASLQY
+197 ASLEY
-202 WQQSLAGFDGQS
+202 WTQSLAGFEGQS

-229 EIEWSMSKEETAA
+229 EIEWAMSKEETAA

-253 LSSALQSVWSVLLS
+253 LSSALQSAWSILLS

-283 RPADLAGVD
+283 RPSDLAGVD

-307 LTDHMTFRALLSE
+307 LTDQMTFRSLLSE

-338 IQAKTGQQQLIDHIV
+338 IQAKVGQQQLIDHIV
-353 VFENVPAAKKDEQEA
+353 VFENVPAAKKDEQESL
-368 RLGFTVEDMNV
+368 LGFTVEDMNV

-394 EELLLKLAFNQ
+394 EQLQLKLAFNQ
-405 RAFDPQFVHKLKEQ
+405 RAFDPAFVRKLKDQ
-419 LSLLINEAVKHPDQ
+419 LTLLIKGAIKHPDQ
-433 SVHTLPLVTKQ
+433 SVHTLTLVTKQ
-444 EKQLILEEWNAPELE
+444 EKQRMLEEWNAPELE

-465 SKWFE
+465 TKWFE

-475 QPNAVALSAEEQT
+475 QPNAVALSAGDHT

-504 LQKNGAEHQT
+504 LQKNGVGHQT
-514 VIAILADRTPE
+514 VTAILAERTPE
-525 LIVSLLAVLKAGAA
+525 LIVSLLAVLKAGAT

-567 SSFIGQAKGL
+567 SSFISQTRSL

-585 ADDQEIS
+585 ADDQEIL
-592 LMSSENLPLEAGLH
+592 LMSSENLPLEAGLD

-640 LTISETDTLLSL
+640 LTILETDTLLSL

-675 LPKKDTILD
+675 LPQKETILD
-684 MHELTEL
+684 MGKLTEL
-691 IKRESI
+691 IKGEHI

-703 TALFNLLIDE
+703 TALFHLLVDE
-713 ETDWMRSVRKV
+713 GTDWMRGVRKV

-736 RKAFDVMGKGRLIN
+736 RKAFDVMGKGRLLN

-762 YYSVD
+762 YYPID
-767 EAPPI
+767 EAIPL
-772 EAYSIPIGK
+772 EARSIPIGK
-781 PINQTGAYIL
+781 PLNQTGAYIL
-791 SQQGQLQ
+791 SEHRQLQ

-824 KEAFITHPFA
+824 KQVFIAHPFA

-849 ADGLIEYAG
+849 EDGLIEYAG

-872 LTEIEAHL
+872 LTEIEANL
-880 LMHPGVKQA
+880 LMHQGVKQA
-889 ALITDQHGSSQHT
+889 VLLADHDETNHT

-907 MTCEDEWKDK
+907 ITCDDAWKGKLD
-917 VDVIKSGL
+917 DIKSRL
-925 KEKLPAYMQ
+925 KERLPAYML
-934 PHELIRLEKMPL
+934 PHELIELENLPL

-961 APQGNRHVKLPAN
+961 APQGNRRVKLPAN
-974 EVEQKLLVMWCEVL
+974 EVEQKLLVMWREVL
-988 ERDDISTDDHF
+988 EREDISTDDHF
-999 FEIGG
+999 FELGG

-1011 LLSKVSKEFDVQ
+1011 LLSKVSKEFEVQ

-1030 ETPTIEAISR
+1030 ETPTIEALSH
-1040 YIQQQDHEAAGYLV
+1040 YIQHQDGETAGYLV

-1077 EAAKTLDSVRLIAFD
+1077 EAAKTLDDVRLVAFD
-1092 FIEADHRMTQYV
+1092 FIETNNRMAQYV
-1104 HHIQHLQPEGPL
+1104 QHIQHLQPKGPL

-1132 QSLEQAGRTVEKVI
+1132 QALEQVGRTVEKVI

-1160 GRSIDDDIAAI
+1160 GRSIDDDIEAI
-1171 VHQSKQS
+1171 VHQTKQS
-1178 ELAQEE
+1178 ELAQGEI
-1184 LVQEALAQ
+1184 VQEALAQ

-1208 RIQADI
+1208 KIQADI
-1214 DFIQSEEQIE
+1214 TFIQSEEQIA
-1224 IPDWMDH
+1224 IPDWM
-1231 WEEATTGAYR
+1231 EEWTQATAGSFTQ
-1241 YYQGYGEHADMFKNK
+1241 YQGYGQHADMFKQK

-1261 NAQLIQKIINQ
+1261 NAKLIKHIVNQ
-1272 KNREAVL
+1272 TNRERVL

>member
-47 LRYDLLEKSMNIIVE
+47 LRHDLLEKSMNIIVE

-73 EKVKRPVQVVLKER
+73 EKVKRPVQVVLKNR
-87 PFTLDV
+87 PFQLDV
-93 VDLQDL
+93 VDIQDL
-99 SEDEQLERIE
+99 SESEQLERIDR
-109 KFKQQDQLRG
+109 FKQKDQLRG
-119 FDLSKDS
+119 FDLSKDL
-126 LMRASVFQTGPASY
+126 LMRASVFQTGPSSY

-164 AIYHALLHDVPYKLT
+164 AIYHALLHDIPYRLE

-185 EYIKWL
+185 EYIQWL

-197 ASLQY
+197 ASLEY
-202 WQQSLAGFDGQS
+202 WTQSLAGFEGQS

-229 EIEWSMSKEETAA
+229 EIEWAMSKEETAA

-253 LSSALQSVWSVLLS
+253 LSSALQSAWSILLS

-283 RPADLAGVD
+283 RPSDLAGVD

-307 LTDHMTFRALLSE
+307 LTDQMTFRSLLSE

-338 IQAKTGQQQLIDHIV
+338 IQAKAGQQQLIDHIV
-353 VFENVPAAKKDEQEA
+353 VFENVPAAKKDEQESL
-368 RLGFTVEDMNV
+368 LGFTVEDMNV

-394 EELLLKLAFNQ
+394 EQLQLKLAFNQ
-405 RAFDPQFVHKLKEQ
+405 RAFDPAFVHKLKDQ
-419 LSLLINEAVKHPDQ
+419 LTLLIKGTIKHPDQ
-433 SVHTLPLVTKQ
+433 SVHTLTLVTKQ
-444 EKQLILEEWNAPELE
+444 EKQRMLEEWNAPELE

-465 SKWFE
+465 TKWFE

-475 QPNAVALSAEEQT
+475 QPNAVALSAGDHT

-504 LQKNGAEHQT
+504 LQKNGVGHQT
-514 VIAILADRTPE
+514 VTAILAERTPE
-525 LIVSLLAVLKAGAA
+525 LIVSLLAVLKAGAT

-567 SSFIGQAKGL
+567 SSFINQTRSL

-585 ADDQEIS
+585 ADDQEIL
-592 LMSSENLPLEAGLH
+592 LMSSENLPLEAGLD

-640 LTISETDTLLSL
+640 LTILETDTLLSL

-675 LPKKDTILD
+675 LPQKETILD
-684 MHELTEL
+684 MGKLTEL
-691 IKRESI
+691 IKGEHI

-703 TALFNLLIDE
+703 TALFHLLVDE
-713 ETDWMRSVRKV
+713 GTDWMRGVRKV

-736 RKAFDVMGKGRLIN
+736 RKAFDVMGKGRLLN

-762 YYSVD
+762 YYPID
-767 EAPPI
+767 EAIPL
-772 EAYSIPIGK
+772 EAHSIPIGK
-781 PINQTGAYIL
+781 PLNQTGAYIL
-791 SQQGQLQ
+791 SEHRQLQ

-824 KEAFITHPFA
+824 KQVFIPHPFA
-834 AGERLYRTGDLAYFR
+834 SGERLYRTGDLAYFR
-849 ADGLIEYAG
+849 EDGLIEYAG

-872 LTEIEAHL
+872 LTEIEANL
-880 LMHPGVKQA
+880 LMHQGVKQA
-889 ALITDQHGSSQHT
+889 VLLADHDETNHT

-907 MTCEDEWKDK
+907 ITCDDAWKGKLD
-917 VDVIKSGL
+917 DIKSGL
-925 KEKLPAYMQ
+925 KERLPAYML
-934 PHELIRLEKMPL
+934 PHELIELENLPL

-961 APQGNRHVKLPAN
+961 APQGNRRVKLPAN
-974 EVEQKLLVMWCEVL
+974 EVEQKLLVMWREVL
-988 ERDDISTDDHF
+988 EREDISTDDHF
-999 FEIGG
+999 FELGG

-1011 LLSKVSKEFDVQ
+1011 LLSKVSKEFEVQ

-1030 ETPTIEAISR
+1030 ETPTIEALSH
-1040 YIQQQDHEAAGYLV
+1040 YIQHQDGETAGYLV
-1054 FNESQ
+1054 FNDSQ

-1077 EAAKTLDSVRLIAFD
+1077 EAAKTLDDVRLVAFD
-1092 FIEADHRMTQYV
+1092 FIETNNRMAQYV
-1104 HHIQHLQPEGPL
+1104 QHIQHLQPKGPL

-1132 QSLEQAGRTVEKVI
+1132 QALEQVGRTVEKVI

-1160 GRSIDDDIAAI
+1160 GRSIDDDIEAI
-1171 VHQSKQS
+1171 VHQTKQS
-1178 ELAQEE
+1178 ELAQGEI
-1184 LVQEALAQ
+1184 VQEALAQ

-1208 RIQADI
+1208 KIKADI
-1214 DFIQSEEQIE
+1214 TFIQSEEQIA
-1224 IPDWMDH
+1224 IPDWM
-1231 WEEATTGAYR
+1231 EEWTQATAGSFTQ
-1241 YYQGYGEHADMFKNK
+1241 YQGYGRHADMFKQK
-1256 ECAAQ
+1256 ECAVQ
-1261 NAQLIQKIINQ
+1261 NAKLIKHIVNQ
-1272 KNREAVL
+1272 TNRERVL

>member
-47 LRYDLLEKSMNIIVE
+47 LRHDLLEKSMNIIVE

-73 EKVKRPVQVVLKER
+73 EKVKRPVQVVLKNR
-87 PFTLDV
+87 PFQLDI
-93 VDLQDL
+93 VDIQDL
-99 SEDEQLERIE
+99 SESEQLERIDR
-109 KFKQQDQLRG
+109 FKQKDQLRG
-119 FDLSKDS
+119 FDLSKDL
-126 LMRASVFQTGPASY
+126 LMRASVFQTGPSSY

-164 AIYHALLHDVPYKLT
+164 AIYHALLHDIPYRLE

-185 EYIKWL
+185 EYIQWL

-197 ASLQY
+197 ASLEY
-202 WQQSLAGFDGQS
+202 WTQSLAGFEGQS

-229 EIEWSMSKEETAA
+229 EIEWAMSKEETAA

-253 LSSALQSVWSVLLS
+253 LSSALQSAWSILLS

-307 LTDHMTFRALLSE
+307 LTDQMTFRSLLSE

-338 IQAKTGQQQLIDHIV
+338 IQAKAGQQQLIDHIV
-353 VFENVPAAKKDEQEA
+353 VFENVPAAKKDEQESL
-368 RLGFTVEDMNV
+368 LGFTVEDMNV

-394 EELLLKLAFNQ
+394 EQLQLKLAFNQ
-405 RAFDPQFVHKLKEQ
+405 RAFDPAFVRKLKDQ
-419 LSLLINEAVKHPDQ
+419 LTLLIKGAIKHPDQ
-433 SVHTLPLVTKQ
+433 SVHTLTLVTKQ
-444 EKQLILEEWNAPELE
+444 EKQRMLEEWNAPELE

-465 SKWFE
+465 TKWFE

-475 QPNAVALSAEEQT
+475 QPNAVALSAGDHT

-504 LQKNGAEHQT
+504 LQKNGVGHQT
-514 VIAILADRTPE
+514 VTAILAERTPE
-525 LIVSLLAVLKAGAA
+525 LIVSLLAVLKAGAT

-567 SSFIGQAKGL
+567 SSFISQTRSL

-585 ADDQEIS
+585 ADDQEIL
-592 LMSSENLPLEAGLH
+592 LMSSENLPLEAGLD

-640 LTISETDTLLSL
+640 LTILETDTLLSL

-675 LPKKDTILD
+675 LPQKETILD
-684 MHELTEL
+684 MGKLTEL
-691 IKRESI
+691 IKGEHI

-703 TALFNLLIDE
+703 TALFHLLVDE
-713 ETDWMRSVRKV
+713 GTDWMRGVRKV

-736 RKAFDVMGKGRLIN
+736 RKAFDVMGKGRLLN

-762 YYSVD
+762 YYPID
-767 EAPPI
+767 EAIPL
-772 EAYSIPIGK
+772 EARSIPIGK
-781 PINQTGAYIL
+781 PLNQTGAYIL
-791 SQQGQLQ
+791 SEHRQLQ

-824 KEAFITHPFA
+824 KQVFIAHPFA

-849 ADGLIEYAG
+849 EDGLIEYAG

-872 LTEIEAHL
+872 LTEIEANL

-889 ALITDQHGSSQHT
+889 VLLADHDETNHT

-907 MTCEDEWKDK
+907 ITCDDAWKGKLD
-917 VDVIKSGL
+917 DIKSGL
-925 KEKLPAYMQ
+925 KERLPAYML
-934 PHELIRLEKMPL
+934 PHELIELENLPL

-961 APQGNRHVKLPAN
+961 APQGNRRVKLPAN
-974 EVEQKLLVMWCEVL
+974 EVEQKLLVMWREVL
-988 ERDDISTDDHF
+988 EREDISTDDHF
-999 FEIGG
+999 FELGG

-1011 LLSKVSKEFDVQ
+1011 LLSKVSKEFEVQ

-1030 ETPTIEAISR
+1030 ETPTIEALSH
-1040 YIQQQDHEAAGYLV
+1040 YIQHQDGETAGYLV

-1077 EAAKTLDSVRLIAFD
+1077 EAAKTLDDVRLVAFD
-1092 FIEADHRMTQYV
+1092 FIETNNRMAQYV
-1104 HHIQHLQPEGPL
+1104 QHIQHLQPKGPL

-1132 QSLEQAGRTVEKVI
+1132 QALEQVGRTVEKVI

-1160 GRSIDDDIAAI
+1160 GRSIDDDIEAI
-1171 VHQSKQS
+1171 VHQTKQS
-1178 ELAQEE
+1178 ELAQGEI
-1184 LVQEALAQ
+1184 VQEALAQ

-1208 RIQADI
+1208 KIQADI
-1214 DFIQSEEQIE
+1214 TFIQSEEQIA
-1224 IPDWMDH
+1224 IPDWM
-1231 WEEATTGAYR
+1231 EEWTQATAGSFTQ
-1241 YYQGYGEHADMFKNK
+1241 YQGYGRHADMFKQK

-1261 NAQLIQKIINQ
+1261 NAKLIKHIVNQ
-1272 KNREAVL
+1272 TNRERVL

>member
-47 LRYDLLEKSMNIIVE
+47 LRHDLLEKSMNIIVE

-73 EKVKRPVQVVLKER
+73 EKVKRPVQVVLKNR
-87 PFTLDV
+87 PFQLDV
-93 VDLQDL
+93 VDIQDL
-99 SEDEQLERIE
+99 SESEQFERIDR
-109 KFKQQDQLRG
+109 FKQKDQLRG
-119 FDLSKDS
+119 FDLSKDL
-126 LMRASVFQTGPASY
+126 LMRASVFQTGPSSY

-164 AIYHALLHDVPYKLT
+164 AIYHALLHDIPYRLE

-185 EYIKWL
+185 EYIHWL

-197 ASLQY
+197 ASLEY
-202 WQQSLAGFDGQS
+202 WTQSLAGFEGQS

-229 EIEWSMSKEETAA
+229 EIEWAMSKEETAA

-253 LSSALQSVWSVLLS
+253 LSSALQSAWSILLS

-283 RPADLAGVD
+283 RPSDLAGVD

-307 LTDHMTFRALLSE
+307 LTDQMTFRSLLSE

-338 IQAKTGQQQLIDHIV
+338 IQAKVGQQQLIDHIV
-353 VFENVPAAKKDEQEA
+353 VFENVPAAKKDEQESL
-368 RLGFTVEDMNV
+368 LGFTVEDMNV

-394 EELLLKLAFNQ
+394 EQLQLKLAFNQ
-405 RAFDPQFVHKLKEQ
+405 RAFDPAFVRKLKDQ
-419 LSLLINEAVKHPDQ
+419 LTLLIKGAIKHPDQ
-433 SVHTLPLVTKQ
+433 SVHTLTLVTKQ
-444 EKQLILEEWNAPELE
+444 EKQRMLEEWNAPELE

-465 SKWFE
+465 TKWFE

-475 QPNAVALSAEEQT
+475 QPNAVALSAGDHT

-504 LQKNGAEHQT
+504 LQKNGVNHQT
-514 VIAILADRTPE
+514 VTAILAERTPE
-525 LIVSLLAVLKAGAA
+525 LIVSLLAVLKAGAT

-567 SSFIGQAKGL
+567 SSFISQTRSL
-577 AFDGTYLF
+577 VFDGTYLF
-585 ADDQEIS
+585 ADDQEIL
-592 LMSSENLPLEAGLH
+592 LMSSENLPLEAGLD

-640 LTISETDTLLSL
+640 LTILETDTLLSL

-675 LPKKDTILD
+675 LPQKETILD
-684 MHELTEL
+684 MGKLTEL
-691 IKRESI
+691 IKGEHI

-703 TALFNLLIDE
+703 TALFHLLVDE
-713 ETDWMRSVRKV
+713 GTDWMRGVRKV

-736 RKAFDVMGKGRLIN
+736 RKAFDVMGKGRLLN

-762 YYSVD
+762 YYPID
-767 EAPPI
+767 EAIPL
-772 EAYSIPIGK
+772 EARSIPIGK
-781 PINQTGAYIL
+781 PLNQTGAYIL
-791 SQQGQLQ
+791 SEHRQLQ

-824 KEAFITHPFA
+824 KQVFIAHPFA
-834 AGERLYRTGDLAYFR
+834 SGERLYRTGDLAYFR
-849 ADGLIEYAG
+849 EDGLIEYAG

-872 LTEIEAHL
+872 LTEIEANL

-889 ALITDQHGSSQHT
+889 VLLADHDETNHT

-907 MTCEDEWKDK
+907 ITCDDAWKGKLD
-917 VDVIKSGL
+917 DIKSRL
-925 KEKLPAYMQ
+925 KERLPAYML
-934 PHELIRLEKMPL
+934 PHELIELENLPL

-956 LPKPE
+956 LPKSE
-961 APQGNRHVKLPAN
+961 APQGNRRVKLPAN
-974 EVEQKLLVMWCEVL
+974 EVEQKLLVMWREVL
-988 ERDDISTDDHF
+988 EREDISTDDHF
-999 FEIGG
+999 FELGG

-1011 LLSKVSKEFDVQ
+1011 LLSKVSKEFEVQ

-1030 ETPTIEAISR
+1030 ETPTIEALSH
-1040 YIQQQDHEAAGYLV
+1040 YIQHQDGETAGYLV

-1077 EAAKTLDSVRLIAFD
+1077 EAAKTLDDVRLVAFD
-1092 FIEADHRMTQYV
+1092 FIETNNRMAQYV
-1104 HHIQHLQPEGPL
+1104 QHIQHLQPKGPL

-1132 QSLEQAGRTVEKVI
+1132 QALEQGGRTVEKVI

-1160 GRSIDDDIAAI
+1160 GRSIDDDIEAI
-1171 VHQSKQS
+1171 VHQTKQS
-1178 ELAQEE
+1178 ELAQGEI
-1184 LVQEALAQ
+1184 VQEALAQ

-1208 RIQADI
+1208 KIKADI
-1214 DFIQSEEQIE
+1214 TFIQSEEQIA
-1224 IPDWMDH
+1224 IPDWM
-1231 WEEATTGAYR
+1231 EEWTQATAGSFTQ
-1241 YYQGYGEHADMFKNK
+1241 YQGYGRHADMFKQK
-1256 ECAAQ
+1256 ECAVQ
-1261 NAQLIQKIINQ
+1261 NAKLIKHIVNQ
-1272 KNREAVL
+1272 TNRERVL

>member
-47 LRYDLLEKSMNIIVE
+47 LRSDLLEKSMNIIVE

-73 EKVKRPVQVVLKER
+73 EKVKRPVQVVLKNR
-87 PFTLDV
+87 PFQLDI
-93 VDLQDL
+93 VDIQDL
-99 SEDEQLERIE
+99 SESEQLERIDR
-109 KFKQQDQLRG
+109 FKQKDQLRG
-119 FDLSKDS
+119 FDLSKDL
-126 LMRASVFQTGPASY
+126 LMRASVFQTSPSSY

-164 AIYHALLHDVPYKLT
+164 AIYHALLHDIPYRLE

-185 EYIKWL
+185 EYIQWL

-197 ASLQY
+197 ASLEY
-202 WQQSLAGFDGQS
+202 WTQSLAGFEGQS

-229 EIEWSMSKEETAA
+229 EIEWAMSKEETAA

-253 LSSALQSVWSVLLS
+253 LSSALQSIWSILLS

-307 LTDHMTFRALLSE
+307 LTDQMTFRSLLSE

-338 IQAKTGQQQLIDHIV
+338 IQAKAGQQQLIDHIV
-353 VFENVPAAKKDEQEA
+353 VFENVPAAKKDEQESL
-368 RLGFTVEDMNV
+368 LGFTVEDMNV

-394 EELLLKLAFNQ
+394 EQLQLKLAFNQ
-405 RAFDPQFVHKLKEQ
+405 RAFDPAFVHKLKDQ
-419 LSLLINEAVKHPDQ
+419 LTLLIRGTIKHPDQ
-433 SVHTLPLVTKQ
+433 SVHTLTLVTKQ
-444 EKQLILEEWNAPELE
+444 EKQRMLEEWNAPELE

-465 SKWFE
+465 TKWFE

-475 QPNAVALSAEEQT
+475 QPNAVALSAGDHT

-504 LQKNGAEHQT
+504 LQKNGVEHQT
-514 VIAILADRTPE
+514 VTAILAERTPE
-525 LIVSLLAVLKAGAA
+525 LIVSLLAVLKAGAT

-567 SSFIGQAKGL
+567 SSFISQTRSL

-585 ADDQEIS
+585 ADDQEIL
-592 LMSSENLPLEAGLH
+592 LMSSENLPLEAGLD

-640 LTISETDTLLSL
+640 LTILETDTLLSL

-675 LPKKDTILD
+675 LPQKETILN
-684 MHELTEL
+684 MGKLTEL
-691 IKRESI
+691 IKGEHI

-703 TALFNLLIDE
+703 TALFHLLVDE
-713 ETDWMRSVRKV
+713 GTDWMRGVRKV

-736 RKAFDVMGKGRLIN
+736 RKAFDVMGKGRLLN

-762 YYSVD
+762 YYPID
-767 EAPPI
+767 EAIPL
-772 EAYSIPIGK
+772 EAHSIPIGK
-781 PINQTGAYIL
+781 PLNQTGAYIL
-791 SQQGQLQ
+791 SEHRQLQ

-824 KEAFITHPFA
+824 KQVFIPHPFA
-834 AGERLYRTGDLAYFR
+834 SGERLYRTGDLAYFR
-849 ADGLIEYAG
+849 EDGLIEYAG

-872 LTEIEAHL
+872 LTEIEANL

-889 ALITDQHGSSQHT
+889 VLLADHDETNHT

-907 MTCEDEWKDK
+907 ITCDDAWKGKLD
-917 VDVIKSGL
+917 DIKSRL
-925 KEKLPAYMQ
+925 KERLPAYML
-934 PHELIRLEKMPL
+934 PHELIELENLPL

-961 APQGNRHVKLPAN
+961 APQGNRRVKLPAN
-974 EVEQKLLVMWCEVL
+974 EVEQKLLVMWREVL
-988 ERDDISTDDHF
+988 EREDISTDDHF
-999 FEIGG
+999 FELGG

-1011 LLSKVSKEFDVQ
+1011 LLSKVSKEFEVQ

-1030 ETPTIEAISR
+1030 ETPTIEALSH
-1040 YIQQQDHEAAGYLV
+1040 YIQHQDGETAGYLV

-1077 EAAKTLDSVRLIAFD
+1077 EAAKTLDDVRLIAFD
-1092 FIEADHRMTQYV
+1092 FIETNNRMAQYV
-1104 HHIQHLQPEGPL
+1104 QHIQHLQPKGPL

-1132 QSLEQAGRTVEKVI
+1132 QALEQGGRTVEKVI

-1160 GRSIDDDIAAI
+1160 GRSIDDDIEAI
-1171 VHQSKQS
+1171 VHQTKQS
-1178 ELAQEE
+1178 ELAQGEI
-1184 LVQEALAQ
+1184 VQEALAQ

-1208 RIQADI
+1208 KIQADI
-1214 DFIQSEEQIE
+1214 TFIQSEEQIA
-1224 IPDWMDH
+1224 IPDWM
-1231 WEEATTGAYR
+1231 EEWTQATAGSFTQ
-1241 YYQGYGEHADMFKNK
+1241 YQGYGRHADMFKHK
-1256 ECAAQ
+1256 EYAAQ
-1261 NAQLIQKIINQ
+1261 NAKLIKHIVNQ
-1272 KNREAVL
+1272 TNRERVL

>member
-73 EKVKRPVQVVLKER
+73 EKVKRPVQVVLKNR
-87 PFTLDV
+87 PFQLDV
-93 VDLQDL
+93 VDIQDL
-99 SEDEQLERIE
+99 SESEQLERIDR
-109 KFKQQDQLRG
+109 FKQKDQLRG
-119 FDLSKDS
+119 FDLSKDL
-126 LMRASVFQTGPASY
+126 LMRASVFQTGPSSY

-164 AIYHALLHDVPYKLT
+164 AIYHALLHDIPYRLE

-185 EYIKWL
+185 EYIQWL

-197 ASLQY
+197 ASLEY
-202 WQQSLAGFDGQS
+202 WTQSLAGFEGQS

-229 EIEWSMSKEETAA
+229 EIEWAMSKEETAA

-253 LSSALQSVWSVLLS
+253 LSSALQSAWSILLS

-283 RPADLAGVD
+283 RPSDLAGVD

-307 LTDHMTFRALLSE
+307 LTDQMTFRSLLSE

-338 IQAKTGQQQLIDHIV
+338 IQAKAGQQQLIDHIV
-353 VFENVPAAKKDEQEA
+353 VFENVPAAKKDEQESL
-368 RLGFTVEDMNV
+368 LGFTVEDMNV

-394 EELLLKLAFNQ
+394 EQLQLKLAFNQ
-405 RAFDPQFVHKLKEQ
+405 RAFDPAFVRKLKDQ
-419 LSLLINEAVKHPDQ
+419 LTLLIKGAIKHPDQ
-433 SVHTLPLVTKQ
+433 LVHTLTLVTKH
-444 EKQLILEEWNAPELE
+444 EKQRMLEEWNAPELE

-465 SKWFE
+465 TKWFE

-475 QPNAVALSAEEQT
+475 QPNAVALSAGDHT

-504 LQKNGAEHQT
+504 LQKNGVGHQT
-514 VIAILADRTPE
+514 VTAILAERTPE
-525 LIVSLLAVLKAGAA
+525 LIVSLLAVLKAGAT

-552 QYMLKDSGATHLLTH
+552 QYMLRDSGATHLLTH
-567 SSFIGQAKGL
+567 SSFISQTRSL

-585 ADDQEIS
+585 ADDQEIL
-592 LMSSENLPLEAGLH
+592 LMSSENLPLEAGLN

-640 LTISETDTLLSL
+640 LTILETDTLLSL

-675 LPKKDTILD
+675 LPQKETILD
-684 MHELTEL
+684 MGKLTEL
-691 IKRESI
+691 IKGEHI

-703 TALFNLLIDE
+703 TALFHLLVDE
-713 ETDWMRSVRKV
+713 GTDWMRGVRKV

-736 RKAFDVMGKGRLIN
+736 RKAFDVMGKGRLLN

-762 YYSVD
+762 YYPID
-767 EAPPI
+767 EAIPL
-772 EAYSIPIGK
+772 EAHSIPIGK
-781 PINQTGAYIL
+781 PLNQTGAYIL
-791 SQQGQLQ
+791 SEHRQLQ

-824 KEAFITHPFA
+824 KQVFIAHPFA

-849 ADGLIEYAG
+849 EDGLIEYAG

-872 LTEIEAHL
+872 LTEIEANL

-889 ALITDQHGSSQHT
+889 VLLADHDETNHT

-907 MTCEDEWKDK
+907 ITCDDAWKGKLD
-917 VDVIKSGL
+917 DIKSGL
-925 KEKLPAYMQ
+925 KERLPAYML
-934 PHELIRLEKMPL
+934 PHELIELENLPL

-961 APQGNRHVKLPAN
+961 APQGNRRVKLPAN
-974 EVEQKLLVMWCEVL
+974 EVEQKLLVMWREVL
-988 ERDDISTDDHF
+988 EREDISTDDHF
-999 FEIGG
+999 FELGG

-1011 LLSKVSKEFDVQ
+1011 LLSKVSKEFEVQ

-1030 ETPTIEAISR
+1030 ETPTIEALSH
-1040 YIQQQDHEAAGYLV
+1040 YIQHQDGETAGYLV

-1077 EAAKTLDSVRLIAFD
+1077 EAAKTLDNVRLVAFD
-1092 FIEADHRMTQYV
+1092 FIETNNRMAEYV
-1104 HHIQHLQPEGPL
+1104 QHIQHLQPKGPL

-1123 GCYLAFELV
+1123 GCYLAFEIV
-1132 QSLEQAGRTVEKVI
+1132 QALEQGGRTVEKVI

-1160 GRSIDDDIAAI
+1160 GRSIDDDIEAI
-1171 VHQSKQS
+1171 VHQTKQS
-1178 ELAQEE
+1178 ELAQGEI
-1184 LVQEALAQ
+1184 VQEALAQ

-1208 RIQADI
+1208 KIQADI
-1214 DFIQSEEQIE
+1214 TFIQSEEQIA
-1224 IPDWMDH
+1224 IPDWM
-1231 WEEATTGAYR
+1231 EEWTQATTGSFTQ
-1241 YYQGYGEHADMFKNK
+1241 YQGYGQHADMFKQK

-1261 NAQLIQKIINQ
+1261 NAKLIKHIVNQ
-1272 KNREAVL
+1272 TNRERVL

>member
-47 LRYDLLEKSMNIIVE
+47 LRSDLLEKSMNIIVE

-73 EKVKRPVQVVLKER
+73 EKVKRPVQVVLKNR
-87 PFTLDV
+87 PFQLDI
-93 VDLQDL
+93 VDIQDL
-99 SEDEQLERIE
+99 SESEQLERIDR
-109 KFKQQDQLRG
+109 FKQKDQLRG
-119 FDLSKDS
+119 FDLSKDL
-126 LMRASVFQTGPASY
+126 LMRASVFQTGPSSY

-164 AIYHALLHDVPYKLT
+164 AIYHALLHDIPYRLE

-185 EYIKWL
+185 EYIQWL

-197 ASLQY
+197 ASLEY
-202 WQQSLAGFDGQS
+202 WTQSLAGFEGQS

-229 EIEWSMSKEETAA
+229 EIEWAMSKEETAA

-253 LSSALQSVWSVLLS
+253 LSSALQSVWSILLS

-307 LTDHMTFRALLSE
+307 LTDQMTFRSLLSE

-338 IQAKTGQQQLIDHIV
+338 IQAKAGQQQLIDHIV
-353 VFENVPAAKKDEQEA
+353 VFENVPAAKKDEQESL
-368 RLGFTVEDMNV
+368 LGFTVEDMNV

-394 EELLLKLAFNQ
+394 EQLQLKLAFNQ
-405 RAFDPQFVHKLKEQ
+405 RAFDPAFVHKLKDQ
-419 LSLLINEAVKHPDQ
+419 LTLLIRGTIKHPDQ
-433 SVHTLPLVTKQ
+433 SVHTLTLVTKQ
-444 EKQLILEEWNAPELE
+444 EKQRMLEDWNAPELE

-465 SKWFE
+465 TKWFE

-475 QPNAVALSAEEQT
+475 QPNAVALSAGDHT

-504 LQKNGAEHQT
+504 LQKNGVNHQT
-514 VIAILADRTPE
+514 VTAILAERTPE
-525 LIVSLLAVLKAGAA
+525 LIVSLLAVLKAGAT

-567 SSFIGQAKGL
+567 SSFISQTRSL

-585 ADDQEIS
+585 ADDQEIL
-592 LMSSENLPLEAGLH
+592 LMSSENLPLEAGLD

-640 LTISETDTLLSL
+640 LTILETDTLLSL

-675 LPKKDTILD
+675 LPQKETILD
-684 MHELTEL
+684 MGKLTEL
-691 IKRESI
+691 IKGEHI

-703 TALFNLLIDE
+703 TALFHLLVDE
-713 ETDWMRSVRKV
+713 GTDWMRGVRKV

-736 RKAFDVMGKGRLIN
+736 RKAFDVMGKGRLLN

-762 YYSVD
+762 YYPID
-767 EAPPI
+767 EAIPL
-772 EAYSIPIGK
+772 EAHSIPIGK
-781 PINQTGAYIL
+781 PLNQTGAYIL
-791 SQQGQLQ
+791 SEHRQLQ

-824 KEAFITHPFA
+824 KQVFIPHPFA
-834 AGERLYRTGDLAYFR
+834 SGERLYRTGDLAYFR
-849 ADGLIEYAG
+849 EDGLIEYAG

-872 LTEIEAHL
+872 LTEIEANL

-889 ALITDQHGSSQHT
+889 VLLADHDETNHT

-907 MTCEDEWKDK
+907 ITCDDAWKGKLD
-917 VDVIKSGL
+917 DIKSRL
-925 KEKLPAYMQ
+925 KERLPAYML
-934 PHELIRLEKMPL
+934 PHELIELENLPL

-961 APQGNRHVKLPAN
+961 APQGNRRVKLPAN
-974 EVEQKLLVMWCEVL
+974 EVEQKLLVMWREVL
-988 ERDDISTDDHF
+988 EREDISTDDHF
-999 FEIGG
+999 FELGG

-1011 LLSKVSKEFDVQ
+1011 LLSKVSKEFEVQ

-1030 ETPTIEAISR
+1030 ETPTIEALSH
-1040 YIQQQDHEAAGYLV
+1040 YIQHQDGETAGYLV

-1077 EAAKTLDSVRLIAFD
+1077 EAAKTLDDVRLIAFD
-1092 FIEADHRMTQYV
+1092 FIETNNRMAQYV
-1104 HHIQHLQPEGPL
+1104 QHIQHLQPKGPL

-1132 QSLEQAGRTVEKVI
+1132 QALEQVGRTVEKVI

-1160 GRSIDDDIAAI
+1160 GRSIDDDIEAI
-1171 VHQSKQS
+1171 VHQTKQS
-1178 ELAQEE
+1178 ELAQGEI
-1184 LVQEALAQ
+1184 VQEALAQ

-1208 RIQADI
+1208 KIQADI
-1214 DFIQSEEQIE
+1214 TFIQSEEQIA
-1224 IPDWMDH
+1224 IPDWM
-1231 WEEATTGAYR
+1231 EEWTQATAGSFTQ
-1241 YYQGYGEHADMFKNK
+1241 YQGYGRHADMFKHK

-1261 NAQLIQKIINQ
+1261 NAKLIKHIVNQ
-1272 KNREAVL
+1272 TNRERVL

>member
-47 LRYDLLEKSMNIIVE
+47 LRHDLLEKSMNIIVE

-73 EKVKRPVQVVLKER
+73 EKVKRPVQVVLKNR
-87 PFTLDV
+87 PFQLDV
-93 VDLQDL
+93 VDIQDL
-99 SEDEQLERIE
+99 SESEQFERIDR
-109 KFKQQDQLRG
+109 FKQKDQLRG
-119 FDLSKDS
+119 FDLSKDL
-126 LMRASVFQTGPASY
+126 LMRASVFQTGPSSY

-164 AIYHALLHDVPYKLT
+164 AIYHALLHDIPYRLE

-185 EYIKWL
+185 EYIHWL

-197 ASLQY
+197 ASLEY
-202 WQQSLAGFDGQS
+202 WTQSLAGFEGQS

-229 EIEWSMSKEETAA
+229 EIEWAMSKEETAA

-253 LSSALQSVWSVLLS
+253 LSSALQSAWSILLS

-283 RPADLAGVD
+283 RPSDLAGVD

-307 LTDHMTFRALLSE
+307 LTDQMTFRSLLSE

-338 IQAKTGQQQLIDHIV
+338 IQAKVGQQQLIDHIV
-353 VFENVPAAKKDEQEA
+353 VFENVPAAKKDEQESL
-368 RLGFTVEDMNV
+368 LGFTVEDMNV

-394 EELLLKLAFNQ
+394 EQLQLKLAFNQ
-405 RAFDPQFVHKLKEQ
+405 RAFDPAFVRKLKDQ
-419 LSLLINEAVKHPDQ
+419 LTLLIKGAIKHPDQ
-433 SVHTLPLVTKQ
+433 SVHTLTLVTKQ
-444 EKQLILEEWNAPELE
+444 EKQRMLEEWNAPELE

-465 SKWFE
+465 TKWFE

-475 QPNAVALSAEEQT
+475 QPNAVALSAGDHT

-504 LQKNGAEHQT
+504 LQKNGVGHQT
-514 VIAILADRTPE
+514 VTAILAERTPE
-525 LIVSLLAVLKAGAA
+525 LIVSLLAVLKAGAT

-567 SSFIGQAKGL
+567 SSFISQTRSL

-585 ADDQEIS
+585 ADDQEIL
-592 LMSSENLPLEAGLH
+592 LMSSENLPLEAGLD

-640 LTISETDTLLSL
+640 LTILETDTLLSL

-675 LPKKDTILD
+675 LPQKETILD
-684 MHELTEL
+684 MGKLTEL
-691 IKRESI
+691 IKGEHI

-703 TALFNLLIDE
+703 TALFHLLVDE
-713 ETDWMRSVRKV
+713 GTDWMRGVRKV

-736 RKAFDVMGKGRLIN
+736 RKAFDVMGKGRLLN

-762 YYSVD
+762 YYPID
-767 EAPPI
+767 EAIPL
-772 EAYSIPIGK
+772 EARSIPIGK
-781 PINQTGAYIL
+781 PLNQTGAYIL
-791 SQQGQLQ
+791 SEHRQLQ

-824 KEAFITHPFA
+824 KQVFIAHPFA

-849 ADGLIEYAG
+849 EDGLIEYAG

-872 LTEIEAHL
+872 LTEIEANL

-889 ALITDQHGSSQHT
+889 VLLADHDETNHT

-907 MTCEDEWKDK
+907 ITCDDAWKGKLD
-917 VDVIKSGL
+917 DIKSGL
-925 KEKLPAYMQ
+925 KERLPAYML
-934 PHELIRLEKMPL
+934 PHELIELENLPL

-961 APQGNRHVKLPAN
+961 APQGNRRVKLPAN
-974 EVEQKLLVMWCEVL
+974 EVEQKLLVMWREVL
-988 ERDDISTDDHF
+988 EREDISTDDHF
-999 FEIGG
+999 FELGG

-1011 LLSKVSKEFDVQ
+1011 LLSKVSKEFEVQ

-1030 ETPTIEAISR
+1030 ETPTIEALSH
-1040 YIQQQDHEAAGYLV
+1040 YIQHQDGETAGYLV

-1077 EAAKTLDSVRLIAFD
+1077 EAAKTLDDVRLVAFD
-1092 FIEADHRMTQYV
+1092 FIETNNRMAQYV
-1104 HHIQHLQPEGPL
+1104 QHIQHLQPKGPL

-1132 QSLEQAGRTVEKVI
+1132 QALEQGGRTVEKVI

-1160 GRSIDDDIAAI
+1160 GRSIDDDIEAI
-1171 VHQSKQS
+1171 VHQTKQS
-1178 ELAQEE
+1178 ELAQGEI
-1184 LVQEALAQ
+1184 VQEALAQ

-1208 RIQADI
+1208 KIQADI
-1214 DFIQSEEQIE
+1214 TFIQSEEQIA
-1224 IPDWMDH
+1224 IPDWM
-1231 WEEATTGAYR
+1231 EEWAQATAGSFTQ
-1241 YYQGYGEHADMFKNK
+1241 YQGYGRHADMFKQK

-1261 NAQLIQKIINQ
+1261 NAKLIKHIVNQ
-1272 KNREAVL
+1272 TNRERVL

>member
-1 MSQFKRDQVQDMYY
+1 
-15 LSPMQEGMLF
+15 
-25 HTLHHQEK
+25 
-33 GFYVEQMDM
+33 
-42 NVKGT
+42 
-47 LRYDLLEKSMNIIVE
+47 
-62 RYDIFRTVFLH
+62 
-73 EKVKRPVQVVLKER
+73 
-87 PFTLDV
+87 
-93 VDLQDL
+93 
-99 SEDEQLERIE
+99 
-109 KFKQQDQLRG
+109 
-119 FDLSKDS
+119 
-126 LMRASVFQTGPASY
+126 MRASVFQTGPSSY
-140 RWIWSYHH
+140 RWVWSYHH

-154 CFGLVVQELF
+154 CFSLVVQELF
-164 AIYHALLHDVPYKLT
+164 AIYHALLHDIPYRLE

-185 EYIKWL
+185 EYIQWL

-197 ASLQY
+197 ASLEY
-202 WQQSLAGFDGQS
+202 WTQSLAGFEGQS

-229 EIEWSMSKEETAA
+229 EIEWAMSKEETAA

-253 LSSALQSVWSVLLS
+253 LSSALQSAWSILLS

-283 RPADLAGVD
+283 RPSDLAGVD

-307 LTDHMTFRALLSE
+307 LTDQMTFRSLLSE

-338 IQAKTGQQQLIDHIV
+338 IQAKAGQQQLIDHIV
-353 VFENVPAAKKDEQEA
+353 VFENVPAAKKDEQESL
-368 RLGFTVEDMNV
+368 LGFTVEDMNV

-394 EELLLKLAFNQ
+394 EQLQLKLAFNQ
-405 RAFDPQFVHKLKEQ
+405 RAFDPAFVRKLKDQ
-419 LSLLINEAVKHPDQ
+419 LTLLIKGAIKHPDQ
-433 SVHTLPLVTKQ
+433 SVHTLTLVTKQ
-444 EKQLILEEWNAPELE
+444 EKQRMLEEWNAPELE

-465 SKWFE
+465 TKWFE

-475 QPNAVALSAEEQT
+475 QPNAVALSAGDHT

-504 LQKNGAEHQT
+504 LQKNGVGHQT
-514 VIAILADRTPE
+514 VTAILAERTPE
-525 LIVSLLAVLKAGAA
+525 LIVSLLAVLKAGAT

-567 SSFIGQAKGL
+567 SSFISQTRSL

-585 ADDQEIS
+585 ADDQEIL
-592 LMSSENLPLEAGLH
+592 LMSSENLPLEAGLN

-640 LTISETDTLLSL
+640 LTILETDTLLSL

-675 LPKKDTILD
+675 LPQKETILD
-684 MHELTEL
+684 MGKLTEL
-691 IKRESI
+691 IKGEHI

-703 TALFNLLIDE
+703 TALFHLLVDE
-713 ETDWMRSVRKV
+713 GTDWMRGVRKV

-736 RKAFDVMGKGRLIN
+736 RKAFDVMGKGRLLN

-762 YYSVD
+762 YYPID
-767 EAPPI
+767 EAIPL
-772 EAYSIPIGK
+772 EARSIPIGK
-781 PINQTGAYIL
+781 PLNQTGAYIL
-791 SQQGQLQ
+791 SEHRQLQ

-824 KEAFITHPFA
+824 KQVFIAHPFA

-849 ADGLIEYAG
+849 EDGLIEYAG

-872 LTEIEAHL
+872 LTEIEANL
-880 LMHPGVKQA
+880 LMHQGVKQA
-889 ALITDQHGSSQHT
+889 VLLADHDETNHT

-907 MTCEDEWKDK
+907 ITCDDAWKGKLD
-917 VDVIKSGL
+917 DIKSRL
-925 KEKLPAYMQ
+925 KERLPAYML
-934 PHELIRLEKMPL
+934 PHELIELENLPL

-961 APQGNRHVKLPAN
+961 APQGNRRVKLPAN
-974 EVEQKLLVMWCEVL
+974 EVEQKLLVMWREVL
-988 ERDDISTDDHF
+988 EREDISTDDHF
-999 FEIGG
+999 FELGG

-1011 LLSKVSKEFDVQ
+1011 LLSKVSKEFEVQ

-1030 ETPTIEAISR
+1030 ETPTIEALSH
-1040 YIQQQDHEAAGYLV
+1040 YIQHQDGETAGYLV

-1077 EAAKTLDSVRLIAFD
+1077 EAAKTLDDVRLVAFD
-1092 FIEADHRMTQYV
+1092 FIETNNRMAQYV
-1104 HHIQHLQPEGPL
+1104 QHIQHLQPKGPL

-1132 QSLEQAGRTVEKVI
+1132 QALEQGGRTVEKVI

-1160 GRSIDDDIAAI
+1160 GRSIDDDIEAI
-1171 VHQSKQS
+1171 VHQTKQS
-1178 ELAQEE
+1178 ELAQGEI
-1184 LVQEALAQ
+1184 VQEALAQ

-1208 RIQADI
+1208 KIKADI
-1214 DFIQSEEQIE
+1214 TFIQSEEQIA
-1224 IPDWMDH
+1224 IPDWM
-1231 WEEATTGAYR
+1231 EEWTQATAGSFTQ
-1241 YYQGYGEHADMFKNK
+1241 YQGYGRHADMFKQK

-1261 NAQLIQKIINQ
+1261 NAKLIKHIVNQ
-1272 KNREAVL
+1272 TNRERVL

>member
-47 LRYDLLEKSMNIIVE
+47 LRHDLLEKSMNIIVE

-73 EKVKRPVQVVLKER
+73 EKVKRPVQVVLKNR
-87 PFTLDV
+87 PFQLDV
-93 VDLQDL
+93 VDIQDL
-99 SEDEQLERIE
+99 SESEQLERIDR
-109 KFKQQDQLRG
+109 FKQKDQLRG
-119 FDLSKDS
+119 FDLSKDL
-126 LMRASVFQTGPASY
+126 LMRASVFQTGPSSY

-164 AIYHALLHDVPYKLT
+164 AIYHALLHDIPYRLE

-185 EYIKWL
+185 EYIQWL

-197 ASLQY
+197 ASLEY
-202 WQQSLAGFDGQS
+202 WTQSLAGFEGQS

-229 EIEWSMSKEETAA
+229 EIEWAMSKEETAA

-253 LSSALQSVWSVLLS
+253 LSSALQSAWSILLS

-307 LTDHMTFRALLSE
+307 LTDQMTFRSLLSE

-338 IQAKTGQQQLIDHIV
+338 IQAKAGQQQLIDHIV
-353 VFENVPAAKKDEQEA
+353 VFENVPAAKKDEQESL
-368 RLGFTVEDMNV
+368 LGFTVEDMNV

-394 EELLLKLAFNQ
+394 EQLQLKLAFNQ
-405 RAFDPQFVHKLKEQ
+405 RAFDPAFVHKLKDQ
-419 LSLLINEAVKHPDQ
+419 LTLLIKGAIKHPDQ
-433 SVHTLPLVTKQ
+433 LVHILTLVTKQ
-444 EKQLILEEWNAPELE
+444 EKQRMLEEWNAPELE

-465 SKWFE
+465 TKWFE

-475 QPNAVALSAEEQT
+475 QPNAVALSAGDHT

-504 LQKNGAEHQT
+504 LQKNGVGHQT
-514 VIAILADRTPE
+514 VTAILAERTPE
-525 LIVSLLAVLKAGAA
+525 LIVSLLAVLKAGAT
-539 YVPIDPD
+539 YVSIDPD

-552 QYMLKDSGATHLLTH
+552 QYMLRDSGATHLLTH
-567 SSFIGQAKGL
+567 SSFISQTRSL

-585 ADDQEIS
+585 ADDQEIL
-592 LMSSENLPLEAGLH
+592 LMSSENLPLEAGLD

-640 LTISETDTLLSL
+640 LTILETDTLLSL

-675 LPKKDTILD
+675 LPQKETILD
-684 MHELTEL
+684 MGKLTEL
-691 IKRESI
+691 IKGEHI

-703 TALFNLLIDE
+703 TALFHLLVDE
-713 ETDWMRSVRKV
+713 GTDWMRGVRKV

-736 RKAFDVMGKGRLIN
+736 RKAFDVMGKGRLLN

-762 YYSVD
+762 YYPID
-767 EAPPI
+767 EAIPL
-772 EAYSIPIGK
+772 EARSIPIGK
-781 PINQTGAYIL
+781 PLNQTGAYIL
-791 SQQGQLQ
+791 SEHRQLQ

-824 KEAFITHPFA
+824 KQVFIAHPFA

-849 ADGLIEYAG
+849 EDGLIEYAG

-872 LTEIEAHL
+872 LTEIEANL

-889 ALITDQHGSSQHT
+889 VLLADHDETNHT

-907 MTCEDEWKDK
+907 ITCDDAWKGKLD
-917 VDVIKSGL
+917 DIKSGL
-925 KEKLPAYMQ
+925 KERLPAYML
-934 PHELIRLEKMPL
+934 PHELIELENLPL

-961 APQGNRHVKLPAN
+961 APQGNRRVKLPAN
-974 EVEQKLLVMWCEVL
+974 EVEQKLLVMWREVL
-988 ERDDISTDDHF
+988 EREDISTDDHF
-999 FEIGG
+999 FELGG

-1011 LLSKVSKEFDVQ
+1011 LLSKVSKEFEVQ

-1030 ETPTIEAISR
+1030 ETPTIEALSH
-1040 YIQQQDHEAAGYLV
+1040 YIQHQDGETAGYLV

-1077 EAAKTLDSVRLIAFD
+1077 EAAKTLDDVRLVAFD
-1092 FIEADHRMTQYV
+1092 FIETNNRMAQYV
-1104 HHIQHLQPEGPL
+1104 QHIQHLQPKGPL

-1132 QSLEQAGRTVEKVI
+1132 QALEQVGRTVEKVI

-1160 GRSIDDDIAAI
+1160 GRSIDDDIEAI
-1171 VHQSKQS
+1171 VHQTKQS
-1178 ELAQEE
+1178 ELAQGEI
-1184 LVQEALAQ
+1184 VQEALAQ

-1208 RIQADI
+1208 KIQADI
-1214 DFIQSEEQIE
+1214 TFIQSEEQIA
-1224 IPDWMDH
+1224 IPDWMEK
-1231 WEEATTGAYR
+1231 WTQATAGSFTQ
-1241 YYQGYGEHADMFKNK
+1241 YQGYGRHADMFKQK

-1261 NAQLIQKIINQ
+1261 NAKLIKHIVNQ
-1272 KNREAVL
+1272 TNRERVL

>member
-1 MSQFKRDQVQDMYY
+1 MSQFKRDQVRDMYY

-47 LRYDLLEKSMNIIVE
+47 LRHDLLEKSMNIIVE

-73 EKVKRPVQVVLKER
+73 EKVKRPVQVVLKNR
-87 PFTLDV
+87 PFQLDV
-93 VDLQDL
+93 VDIQDL
-99 SEDEQLERIE
+99 SESEQLERIDR
-109 KFKQQDQLRG
+109 FKQKDQLRG
-119 FDLSKDS
+119 FDLSKDL
-126 LMRASVFQTGPASY
+126 LMRASVFQTGPSSY

-164 AIYHALLHDVPYKLT
+164 AIYHALLHDIPYRLE

-185 EYIKWL
+185 EYIQWL

-197 ASLQY
+197 ASLEY
-202 WQQSLAGFDGQS
+202 WTQSLAGFEGQS

-229 EIEWSMSKEETAA
+229 EIEWAMSKEETAA

-253 LSSALQSVWSVLLS
+253 LSSALQSAWSILLS

-283 RPADLAGVD
+283 RPSDLAGVD

-307 LTDHMTFRALLSE
+307 LTDQMTFRSLLSE

-338 IQAKTGQQQLIDHIV
+338 IQAKAGQQQLIDHIV
-353 VFENVPAAKKDEQEA
+353 VFENVPAAKKDEQESL
-368 RLGFTVEDMNV
+368 LGFTVEDMNV

-394 EELLLKLAFNQ
+394 EQLQLKLAFNQ
-405 RAFDPQFVHKLKEQ
+405 RAFDPAFVRKLKDQ
-419 LSLLINEAVKHPDQ
+419 LTLLIKGAIKHPDQ
-433 SVHTLPLVTKQ
+433 SVHTLTLVTKQ
-444 EKQLILEEWNAPELE
+444 EKQRMLEEWNAPELE

-465 SKWFE
+465 TKWFE

-475 QPNAVALSAEEQT
+475 QPNAVALSAGDHT

-504 LQKNGAEHQT
+504 LQKNGVGHQT
-514 VIAILADRTPE
+514 VTAILAERTPE
-525 LIVSLLAVLKAGAA
+525 LIVSLLAVLKAGAT

-567 SSFIGQAKGL
+567 SSFINQTRSL

-585 ADDQEIS
+585 ADDQEIL
-592 LMSSENLPLEAGLH
+592 LMSSENLPLEARLD

-640 LTISETDTLLSL
+640 LTILETDTLLSL

-675 LPKKDTILD
+675 LPQKETILD
-684 MHELTEL
+684 MGKLTEL
-691 IKRESI
+691 IKGEHI

-703 TALFNLLIDE
+703 TALFHLLVDE
-713 ETDWMRSVRKV
+713 GTDWMRGVRKV

-736 RKAFDVMGKGRLIN
+736 RKAFDVMGKGRLLN

-762 YYSVD
+762 YYPID
-767 EAPPI
+767 EAIPL
-772 EAYSIPIGK
+772 EAHSIPIGK
-781 PINQTGAYIL
+781 PLNQTGAYIL
-791 SQQGQLQ
+791 SEHRQLQ

-824 KEAFITHPFA
+824 KQVFIAHPFA

-849 ADGLIEYAG
+849 EDGLIEYAG

-872 LTEIEAHL
+872 LTEIEANL

-889 ALITDQHGSSQHT
+889 VLLADHDETNHT

-907 MTCEDEWKDK
+907 ITCDDAWKGKLD
-917 VDVIKSGL
+917 DIKSRL
-925 KEKLPAYMQ
+925 KERLPAYML
-934 PHELIRLEKMPL
+934 PHELIELENLPL

-961 APQGNRHVKLPAN
+961 APQGNRRVKLPAN
-974 EVEQKLLVMWCEVL
+974 EVEQKLLLMWREVL
-988 ERDDISTDDHF
+988 EREDISTDDHF
-999 FEIGG
+999 FELGG

-1011 LLSKVSKEFDVQ
+1011 LLSKVSKEFEVQ

-1030 ETPTIEAISR
+1030 ETPTIEALSR
-1040 YIQQQDHEAAGYLV
+1040 YIQHQDGETAGYLV

-1077 EAAKTLDSVRLIAFD
+1077 EAAKTLDDVRLVAFD
-1092 FIEADHRMTQYV
+1092 FIETNNRMAQYV
-1104 HHIQHLQPEGPL
+1104 QHIQHLQPKGPL

-1132 QSLEQAGRTVEKVI
+1132 QALEQVGRTVEKVI

-1160 GRSIDDDIAAI
+1160 GRSIDDDIEAI
-1171 VHQSKQS
+1171 VHQTKQS
-1178 ELAQEE
+1178 ELAQGEI
-1184 LVQEALAQ
+1184 VQEALAQ

-1208 RIQADI
+1208 KIQADI
-1214 DFIQSEEQIE
+1214 TFIQSEEQIA
-1224 IPDWMDH
+1224 IPDWM
-1231 WEEATTGAYR
+1231 EEWTQATAGSFTQ
-1241 YYQGYGEHADMFKNK
+1241 YQGYGRHADMFKHK

-1261 NAQLIQKIINQ
+1261 NAKLIKHIVNQ
-1272 KNREAVL
+1272 TNRERVL

>member
-47 LRYDLLEKSMNIIVE
+47 LRSDLLEKSMNIIVE

-73 EKVKRPVQVVLKER
+73 EKVKRPVQVVLKNR
-87 PFTLDV
+87 PFQLDI
-93 VDLQDL
+93 VDIQDL
-99 SEDEQLERIE
+99 SESEQLERIDR
-109 KFKQQDQLRG
+109 FKQKDQLRG
-119 FDLSKDS
+119 FDLSKDL
-126 LMRASVFQTGPASY
+126 LMRASVFQTGPSSY

-164 AIYHALLHDVPYKLT
+164 AIYHALLHDIPYRLE

-185 EYIKWL
+185 EYIQWL

-197 ASLQY
+197 ASLEY
-202 WQQSLAGFDGQS
+202 WTQSLAGFEGQS

-229 EIEWSMSKEETAA
+229 EIEWAMSKEETAA

-253 LSSALQSVWSVLLS
+253 LSSALQSVWSILLS

-307 LTDHMTFRALLSE
+307 LTDQMTFRSLLSE

-333 IPIYD
+333 FPIYD
-338 IQAKTGQQQLIDHIV
+338 IQAKAGQQQLIDHIV
-353 VFENVPAAKKDEQEA
+353 VFENVPAAKKDEQESL
-368 RLGFTVEDMNV
+368 LGFTVEDMNV

-394 EELLLKLAFNQ
+394 ERLQLKLAFNQ
-405 RAFDPQFVHKLKEQ
+405 RAFDPAFVHKLKDQ
-419 LSLLINEAVKHPDQ
+419 LTLLIKGTIKHPDQ
-433 SVHTLPLVTKQ
+433 SVHTLTLVTKQ
-444 EKQLILEEWNAPELE
+444 EKQRMLEEWNAPELE

-465 SKWFE
+465 TKWFE

-475 QPNAVALSAEEQT
+475 QPNAVALSAGDHT

-504 LQKNGAEHQT
+504 LQKNGVEHQT
-514 VIAILADRTPE
+514 VTAILAERTPE
-525 LIVSLLAVLKAGAA
+525 LIVSLLAVLKAGAT

-567 SSFIGQAKGL
+567 SSFISQTRSL

-585 ADDQEIS
+585 ADDQEIL
-592 LMSSENLPLEAGLH
+592 LMSSENLPLEAGLD

-640 LTISETDTLLSL
+640 LTILETDTLLSL

-675 LPKKDTILD
+675 LPQKETILD
-684 MHELTEL
+684 MGKLTEL
-691 IKRESI
+691 IKGEHI

-703 TALFNLLIDE
+703 TALFHLLVDE
-713 ETDWMRSVRKV
+713 GTDWMRGVRKV

-736 RKAFDVMGKGRLIN
+736 RKAFDVMGKGRLLN

-762 YYSVD
+762 YYPID
-767 EAPPI
+767 EAIPL
-772 EAYSIPIGK
+772 ESHSIPIGK
-781 PINQTGAYIL
+781 PLNQTGAYIL
-791 SQQGQLQ
+791 SEHRQLQ

-824 KEAFITHPFA
+824 KQVFIPHPFA
-834 AGERLYRTGDLAYFR
+834 SGERLYRTGDLAYFR
-849 ADGLIEYAG
+849 ENGLIEYAG

-872 LTEIEAHL
+872 LTEIEANL

-889 ALITDQHGSSQHT
+889 VLLADHDETNHT

-907 MTCEDEWKDK
+907 ITCDDAWKGKLD
-917 VDVIKSGL
+917 DIKSRL
-925 KEKLPAYMQ
+925 KERLPAYML
-934 PHELIRLEKMPL
+934 PHELIELENLPL

-961 APQGNRHVKLPAN
+961 APQGNRRVKLPAN
-974 EVEQKLLVMWCEVL
+974 EVEQKLLVMWREVL
-988 ERDDISTDDHF
+988 EREDISTDDHF
-999 FEIGG
+999 FELGG

-1011 LLSKVSKEFDVQ
+1011 LLSKVSKEFEVQ

-1030 ETPTIEAISR
+1030 ETPTIEALSH
-1040 YIQQQDHEAAGYLV
+1040 YIQHQDGETAGYLV

-1077 EAAKTLDSVRLIAFD
+1077 EAAKTLDDVRLIAFD
-1092 FIEADHRMTQYV
+1092 FIETNNRMAQYV
-1104 HHIQHLQPEGPL
+1104 QHIQHLQPKGPL

-1132 QSLEQAGRTVEKVI
+1132 QALEQGGRTVEKVI

-1160 GRSIDDDIAAI
+1160 GRSIDDDIEAI
-1171 VHQSKQS
+1171 VHQTKQS
-1178 ELAQEE
+1178 ELAQGEI
-1184 LVQEALAQ
+1184 VQEALAQ

-1208 RIQADI
+1208 KIQADI
-1214 DFIQSEEQIE
+1214 TFIQSEEQIA
-1224 IPDWMDH
+1224 IPDWM
-1231 WEEATTGAYR
+1231 EEWTQATAGSFTQ
-1241 YYQGYGEHADMFKNK
+1241 YQGYGRHADMFKHK

-1261 NAQLIQKIINQ
+1261 NAKLIKHIVNQ
-1272 KNREAVL
+1272 TNRERVL

>member
-47 LRYDLLEKSMNIIVE
+47 LRSDLLEKSMNIIVE

-73 EKVKRPVQVVLKER
+73 EKVKRPVQVVLKNR
-87 PFTLDV
+87 PFQLDV
-93 VDLQDL
+93 VDIQDL
-99 SEDEQLERIE
+99 SESEQLERIDR
-109 KFKQQDQLRG
+109 FKQKDQLRG
-119 FDLSKDS
+119 FDLSKDL
-126 LMRASVFQTGPASY
+126 LMRASVFQTGPSSY

-164 AIYHALLHDVPYKLT
+164 AIYHALLHDIPYRLE

-185 EYIKWL
+185 EYIQWL

-197 ASLQY
+197 ASLEY
-202 WQQSLAGFDGQS
+202 WTQSLAGFEGQS

-229 EIEWSMSKEETAA
+229 EIEWAMSKEETAA

-253 LSSALQSVWSVLLS
+253 LSSALQSAWSILLS

-307 LTDHMTFRALLSE
+307 LTDQMTFRSLLSE

-338 IQAKTGQQQLIDHIV
+338 IQAKAGQQQLIDHIV
-353 VFENVPAAKKDEQEA
+353 VFENVPAAKKDEQESL
-368 RLGFTVEDMNV
+368 LGFTVEDMNV

-394 EELLLKLAFNQ
+394 EQLQLKLAFNQ
-405 RAFDPQFVHKLKEQ
+405 RAFDPAFVRKLKDQ
-419 LSLLINEAVKHPDQ
+419 LTLLIKGAIKHPDQ
-433 SVHTLPLVTKQ
+433 SVHTLTLVTKQ
-444 EKQLILEEWNAPELE
+444 EKQRMLEEWNAPELE

-465 SKWFE
+465 TKWFE

-475 QPNAVALSAEEQT
+475 QPNAVALSVGDHT

-504 LQKNGAEHQT
+504 LQKNGVGHQT
-514 VIAILADRTPE
+514 VTAILAERTPE
-525 LIVSLLAVLKAGAA
+525 LIVSLLAVLKAGAT

-567 SSFIGQAKGL
+567 SSFISQTRSL

-585 ADDQEIS
+585 ADDQEIL
-592 LMSSENLPLEAGLH
+592 LMSSENLSLEAGLD

-640 LTISETDTLLSL
+640 LTILETDTLLSL

-675 LPKKDTILD
+675 LPQKETILD
-684 MHELTEL
+684 MGKLTEL
-691 IKRESI
+691 IKGEHI

-703 TALFNLLIDE
+703 TALFHLLVDE
-713 ETDWMRSVRKV
+713 GTDWMRGVRKV

-736 RKAFDVMGKGRLIN
+736 RKAFDVMGKGRLLN

-762 YYSVD
+762 YYPID
-767 EAPPI
+767 EAIPL
-772 EAYSIPIGK
+772 EAHSIPIGK
-781 PINQTGAYIL
+781 PLNQTGAYIL
-791 SQQGQLQ
+791 SEHRQLQ

-824 KEAFITHPFA
+824 KQVFIPHPFA
-834 AGERLYRTGDLAYFR
+834 SGERLYRTGDLAYFR
-849 ADGLIEYAG
+849 EDGLIEYAG

-872 LTEIEAHL
+872 LTEIEANL
-880 LMHPGVKQA
+880 LMHQGVKQA
-889 ALITDQHGSSQHT
+889 VLLADHDETNHT
-902 RLLAY
+902 RMLAY
-907 MTCEDEWKDK
+907 ITCDDAWKGKLD
-917 VDVIKSGL
+917 DIKSRL
-925 KEKLPAYMQ
+925 KERLPAYML
-934 PHELIRLEKMPL
+934 PHELIELENLPL

-961 APQGNRHVKLPAN
+961 APQGNRRVKLPAN
-974 EVEQKLLVMWCEVL
+974 EVEQKLLVMWREVL
-988 ERDDISTDDHF
+988 EREDISTDDHF
-999 FEIGG
+999 FELGG

-1011 LLSKVSKEFDVQ
+1011 LLSKVSKEFEVQ

-1030 ETPTIEAISR
+1030 ETPTIEALSH
-1040 YIQQQDHEAAGYLV
+1040 YIQHQDGETAGYLV

-1077 EAAKTLDSVRLIAFD
+1077 EAAKTLDDVRLIAFD
-1092 FIEADHRMTQYV
+1092 FIETNNRMAQYV
-1104 HHIQHLQPEGPL
+1104 QHIQHLQPKGPL

-1132 QSLEQAGRTVEKVI
+1132 QALEQVGRTVEKVI

-1160 GRSIDDDIAAI
+1160 GRSIDDDIEAI
-1171 VHQSKQS
+1171 VHQTKQS
-1178 ELAQEE
+1178 ELAQGEI
-1184 LVQEALAQ
+1184 VQEALAQ

-1208 RIQADI
+1208 KIQADI
-1214 DFIQSEEQIE
+1214 TFIQSEEQIA
-1224 IPDWMDH
+1224 IPDWM
-1231 WEEATTGAYR
+1231 EEWTQATAGSFTQ
-1241 YYQGYGEHADMFKNK
+1241 YQGYGRHADMFKQK

-1261 NAQLIQKIINQ
+1261 NAKLIKHIVNQ
-1272 KNREAVL
+1272 TNRERVL

>member
-73 EKVKRPVQVVLKER
+73 EKVKRPVQVVLKNR
-87 PFTLDV
+87 PFQLDV
-93 VDLQDL
+93 VDIQDL
-99 SEDEQLERIE
+99 SESEQLERIDR
-109 KFKQQDQLRG
+109 FKQKDQLRG
-119 FDLSKDS
+119 FDLSKDL
-126 LMRASVFQTGPASY
+126 LMRASVFQTGPSSY

-164 AIYHALLHDVPYKLT
+164 AIYHALLHDIPYRLE

-185 EYIKWL
+185 EYIQWL

-197 ASLQY
+197 ASLEY
-202 WQQSLAGFDGQS
+202 WTQSLAGFEGQS

-229 EIEWSMSKEETAA
+229 GIEWAMSKEETAA

-253 LSSALQSVWSVLLS
+253 LSSALQSAWSILLS

-307 LTDHMTFRALLSE
+307 LTDQMTFRSLLSE

-338 IQAKTGQQQLIDHIV
+338 IQAKAGQQQLIDHIV
-353 VFENVPAAKKDEQEA
+353 VFENVPAAKKDEQESL
-368 RLGFTVEDMNV
+368 LGFTVEDMNV

-394 EELLLKLAFNQ
+394 EQLQLKLAFNQ
-405 RAFDPQFVHKLKEQ
+405 RAFDPAFVRKLKDQ
-419 LSLLINEAVKHPDQ
+419 LTLLIKEAIKHPDQ
-433 SVHTLPLVTKQ
+433 SVHTLTLVTKQ
-444 EKQLILEEWNAPELE
+444 EKQRMLEEWNAPELE

-465 SKWFE
+465 TKWFE

-475 QPNAVALSAEEQT
+475 QPNAVALSAGDHT

-504 LQKNGAEHQT
+504 LQKNGVGHQT
-514 VIAILADRTPE
+514 VTAILAERTPE
-525 LIVSLLAVLKAGAA
+525 LIVSLLAVLKAGAT

-567 SSFIGQAKGL
+567 SSFISQTRSL

-585 ADDQEIS
+585 ADDQEIL
-592 LMSSENLPLEAGLH
+592 LMSSENLPLEAGLN

-640 LTISETDTLLSL
+640 LTILETDTLLSL

-675 LPKKDTILD
+675 LPQKETILD
-684 MHELTEL
+684 MGKLTEL
-691 IKRESI
+691 IKGEHI

-703 TALFNLLIDE
+703 TALFHLLVDE
-713 ETDWMRSVRKV
+713 GTDWMRGVRKV

-736 RKAFDVMGKGRLIN
+736 RKAFDVMGKGRLLN

-762 YYSVD
+762 YYPID
-767 EAPPI
+767 EAIPL
-772 EAYSIPIGK
+772 EARSIPIGK
-781 PINQTGAYIL
+781 PLNQTGAFIL
-791 SQQGQLQ
+791 SEHRQLQ
-798 PIGMV
+798 PIGLV

-824 KEAFITHPFA
+824 KQVFIPHPFA
-834 AGERLYRTGDLAYFR
+834 SGERLYRTGDLAYFR
-849 ADGLIEYAG
+849 EDGLIEYAG

-872 LTEIEAHL
+872 LTEIEANL

-889 ALITDQHGSSQHT
+889 VLLADHDETNHT

-907 MTCEDEWKDK
+907 ITCDDAWKGKLD
-917 VDVIKSGL
+917 DIKSGL
-925 KEKLPAYMQ
+925 KERLPAYML
-934 PHELIRLEKMPL
+934 PHELIELENLPL

-961 APQGNRHVKLPAN
+961 APQGNRRVKLPAN
-974 EVEQKLLVMWCEVL
+974 EVEQKLLVMWREVL
-988 ERDDISTDDHF
+988 EREDISTDDHF
-999 FEIGG
+999 FELGG

-1011 LLSKVSKEFDVQ
+1011 LLSKVSKEFEVQ

-1030 ETPTIEAISR
+1030 ETPTIEALSH
-1040 YIQQQDHEAAGYLV
+1040 YIQHQDGETAGYLV

-1077 EAAKTLDSVRLIAFD
+1077 EAAKTLDDVRLVAFD
-1092 FIEADHRMTQYV
+1092 FIETNNRMAQYV
-1104 HHIQHLQPEGPL
+1104 QHIQHLQPKGPL

-1132 QSLEQAGRTVEKVI
+1132 QALEQVGRTVEKVI

-1160 GRSIDDDIAAI
+1160 GRSIDDDIEAI
-1171 VHQSKQS
+1171 VHQTKQN
-1178 ELAQEE
+1178 ELAQGEI
-1184 LVQEALAQ
+1184 VQEALAQ

-1208 RIQADI
+1208 KIQADI
-1214 DFIQSEEQIE
+1214 TFIQSEEQIA
-1224 IPDWMDH
+1224 IPDWM
-1231 WEEATTGAYR
+1231 EEWTQATAGSFTQ
-1241 YYQGYGEHADMFKNK
+1241 YQGYGRHADMFKQK
-1256 ECAAQ
+1256 ECAVQ
-1261 NAQLIQKIINQ
+1261 NAKLIKHIVNQ
-1272 KNREAVL
+1272 TNRERVL

>member
-47 LRYDLLEKSMNIIVE
+47 LRSDLLEKSMNIIVE

-73 EKVKRPVQVVLKER
+73 EKVKRPVQVVLKNR
-87 PFTLDV
+87 PFQLDI
-93 VDLQDL
+93 VDIQDL
-99 SEDEQLERIE
+99 SESEQLERIDR
-109 KFKQQDQLRG
+109 FKQKDQLRG
-119 FDLSKDS
+119 FDLSKDL
-126 LMRASVFQTGPASY
+126 LMRASVFQTGPSSY

-164 AIYHALLHDVPYKLT
+164 AIYHALLHDIPYRLE

-185 EYIKWL
+185 EYIQWL

-197 ASLQY
+197 ASLEY
-202 WQQSLAGFDGQS
+202 WTQSLAGFEGQS

-229 EIEWSMSKEETAA
+229 EIEWAMSKEETAD

-253 LSSALQSVWSVLLS
+253 LSSALQSVWSILLS

-307 LTDHMTFRALLSE
+307 LTDQMTFRSLLSE

-338 IQAKTGQQQLIDHIV
+338 IQAKAGQQQLIDHIV
-353 VFENVPAAKKDEQEA
+353 VFENVPAAKKDEQESL
-368 RLGFTVEDMNV
+368 LGFTVEDMNV

-394 EELLLKLAFNQ
+394 EQLQLKLAFNQ
-405 RAFDPQFVHKLKEQ
+405 RAFDPAFVHKLKDQ
-419 LSLLINEAVKHPDQ
+419 LTLLIKGTIKHPDQ
-433 SVHTLPLVTKQ
+433 SVHTLTLVTKQ
-444 EKQLILEEWNAPELE
+444 EKQRMLEEWNAPELE

-465 SKWFE
+465 TKWFE

-475 QPNAVALSAEEQT
+475 QPNAVALSAGDHT

-504 LQKNGAEHQT
+504 LQKNGVEHQT
-514 VIAILADRTPE
+514 VTAILAERTPE
-525 LIVSLLAVLKAGAA
+525 LIVSLLAVLKAGAT

-567 SSFIGQAKGL
+567 SSFISQTRSL

-585 ADDQEIS
+585 ADDQEIL
-592 LMSSENLPLEAGLH
+592 LMSSENLPLEAGLD

-640 LTISETDTLLSL
+640 LTILETDTLLSL

-675 LPKKDTILD
+675 LPQKETILD
-684 MHELTEL
+684 MGKLTEL
-691 IKRESI
+691 IKGEHI

-703 TALFNLLIDE
+703 TALFHLLVDE
-713 ETDWMRSVRKV
+713 GTDWMRGVRKV

-736 RKAFDVMGKGRLIN
+736 RKAFDVMGKGRLLN

-762 YYSVD
+762 YYPID
-767 EAPPI
+767 EAIPL
-772 EAYSIPIGK
+772 EAHSIPIGK
-781 PINQTGAYIL
+781 PLNQTGAYIL
-791 SQQGQLQ
+791 SEHRQLQ

-824 KEAFITHPFA
+824 KQVFIPHPFA
-834 AGERLYRTGDLAYFR
+834 SGERLYRTGDLAYFR
-849 ADGLIEYAG
+849 EDGLIEYAG

-872 LTEIEAHL
+872 LTEIEANL

-889 ALITDQHGSSQHT
+889 VLLADHDETNHT

-907 MTCEDEWKDK
+907 ITCDDAWKGKLGD
-917 VDVIKSGL
+917 IKSRL
-925 KEKLPAYMQ
+925 KERLPAYML
-934 PHELIRLEKMPL
+934 PHELIELENLPL

-961 APQGNRHVKLPAN
+961 APQGNRRVKLPAN
-974 EVEQKLLVMWCEVL
+974 EVEQKLLVMWREVL
-988 ERDDISTDDHF
+988 EREDISTDDHF
-999 FEIGG
+999 FELGG

-1011 LLSKVSKEFDVQ
+1011 LLSKVSKEFEVQ

-1030 ETPTIEAISR
+1030 ETPTIEALSH
-1040 YIQQQDHEAAGYLV
+1040 YIQHQDGETAGYLV

-1077 EAAKTLDSVRLIAFD
+1077 EAAKTLDDVRLIAFD
-1092 FIEADHRMTQYV
+1092 FIETNNRMAQYV
-1104 HHIQHLQPEGPL
+1104 QHIQHLQPKGPL

-1132 QSLEQAGRTVEKVI
+1132 QALEQGGRTVEKVI

-1160 GRSIDDDIAAI
+1160 GRSIDDDIEAI
-1171 VHQSKQS
+1171 VHQTKQS
-1178 ELAQEE
+1178 ELAQGEI
-1184 LVQEALAQ
+1184 VQEALAQ

-1208 RIQADI
+1208 KIQADI
-1214 DFIQSEEQIE
+1214 TFIQSEEQIA
-1224 IPDWMDH
+1224 IPDWM
-1231 WEEATTGAYR
+1231 EEWTQATAGSFTQ
-1241 YYQGYGEHADMFKNK
+1241 YQGYGRHADMFKHK

-1261 NAQLIQKIINQ
+1261 NAKLIKHIVNQ
-1272 KNREAVL
+1272 TNRERVL

>member
-47 LRYDLLEKSMNIIVE
+47 LRHDLLEKSMNIIVE

-73 EKVKRPVQVVLKER
+73 EKVKRPVQVVLKNR
-87 PFTLDV
+87 PFQLDV
-93 VDLQDL
+93 VDIQDL
-99 SEDEQLERIE
+99 SESEQLERIDR
-109 KFKQQDQLRG
+109 FKQKDQLRG
-119 FDLSKDS
+119 FDLSKDL
-126 LMRASVFQTGPASY
+126 LMRASVFQTGPSSY

-164 AIYHALLHDVPYKLT
+164 AIYHALLHDIPYRLE

-185 EYIKWL
+185 EYIQWL

-197 ASLQY
+197 ASLEY
-202 WQQSLAGFDGQS
+202 WTQSLAGFEGQS

-229 EIEWSMSKEETAA
+229 EIEWAMSKEETAA

-253 LSSALQSVWSVLLS
+253 LSSALQSVWSILLS

-283 RPADLAGVD
+283 RPADLASVD

-307 LTDHMTFRALLSE
+307 LTDQMTFRSLLSE

-338 IQAKTGQQQLIDHIV
+338 IQAKAGQQQLIDHIV
-353 VFENVPAAKKDEQEA
+353 VFENVPAAKKDEQESL
-368 RLGFTVEDMNV
+368 LGFTVEDMNV

-394 EELLLKLAFNQ
+394 EQLQLKLAFNQ
-405 RAFDPQFVHKLKEQ
+405 RAFDPAFVHKLKDQ
-419 LSLLINEAVKHPDQ
+419 LTLLIKGAIKHPDQ
-433 SVHTLPLVTKQ
+433 LVHTLTLVTKQ
-444 EKQLILEEWNAPELE
+444 EKQRMLEEWNAPELE

-465 SKWFE
+465 TKWFE

-475 QPNAVALSAEEQT
+475 QPNAVALSAGDHT

-504 LQKNGAEHQT
+504 LQKNGVGHQT
-514 VIAILADRTPE
+514 VTAILAERTPE
-525 LIVSLLAVLKAGAA
+525 LIVSLLAVLKAGAT

-567 SSFIGQAKGL
+567 SSFISQTRSL

-585 ADDQEIS
+585 ADDQEIL
-592 LMSSENLPLEAGLH
+592 LMSSENLPLEAGLD

-640 LTISETDTLLSL
+640 LTILETDTLLSL

-675 LPKKDTILD
+675 LPQKETILD
-684 MHELTEL
+684 MGKLTEL
-691 IKRESI
+691 IKGEHI

-703 TALFNLLIDE
+703 TALFHLLVDE
-713 ETDWMRSVRKV
+713 GTDWMRGVRKV

-736 RKAFDVMGKGRLIN
+736 RKAFDVMGKGRLLN

-762 YYSVD
+762 YYPID
-767 EAPPI
+767 EAIPL
-772 EAYSIPIGK
+772 EARSIPIGK
-781 PINQTGAYIL
+781 PLNQTGAYIL
-791 SQQGQLQ
+791 SEHRQLQ

-824 KEAFITHPFA
+824 KQVFIAHPFA

-849 ADGLIEYAG
+849 EDGLIEYAG

-872 LTEIEAHL
+872 LTEIEANL
-880 LMHPGVKQA
+880 LMHQGVKQA
-889 ALITDQHGSSQHT
+889 VLLADHDETNHT
-902 RLLAY
+902 RLFAY
-907 MTCEDEWKDK
+907 ITCDDAWKGKLD
-917 VDVIKSGL
+917 DIKSGL
-925 KEKLPAYMQ
+925 KERLPAYML
-934 PHELIRLEKMPL
+934 PHELIELENLPL

-961 APQGNRHVKLPAN
+961 APQGNRRVKLPAN
-974 EVEQKLLVMWCEVL
+974 EVEQKLLLMWREVL
-988 ERDDISTDDHF
+988 EREDISTDDHF
-999 FEIGG
+999 FELGG

-1011 LLSKVSKEFDVQ
+1011 LLSKVSKEFEVQ

-1030 ETPTIEAISR
+1030 ETPTIEALSR
-1040 YIQQQDHEAAGYLV
+1040 YIQHQDGETAGYLV

-1077 EAAKTLDSVRLIAFD
+1077 EAAKTLDDVRLVAFD
-1092 FIEADHRMTQYV
+1092 FIETNNRMAQYV
-1104 HHIQHLQPEGPL
+1104 QHIQHLQPKGPL

-1132 QSLEQAGRTVEKVI
+1132 QALEQVGRTVEKVI

-1160 GRSIDDDIAAI
+1160 GRSIDDDIEAI
-1171 VHQSKQS
+1171 VHQTKQS
-1178 ELAQEE
+1178 ELAQGEI
-1184 LVQEALAQ
+1184 VQEALAQ

-1208 RIQADI
+1208 KIQADI
-1214 DFIQSEEQIE
+1214 TFIQSEEQIA
-1224 IPDWMDH
+1224 IPDWM
-1231 WEEATTGAYR
+1231 EEWTQATAGSFTQ
-1241 YYQGYGEHADMFKNK
+1241 YQGYGRHADMFKHK

-1261 NAQLIQKIINQ
+1261 NAKLIKHIVNQ
-1272 KNREAVL
+1272 TNRERVL

>member
-47 LRYDLLEKSMNIIVE
+47 LRHDLLEKSMNIIVE

-73 EKVKRPVQVVLKER
+73 EKVKRPVQVVLKNR
-87 PFTLDV
+87 PFQLDI
-93 VDLQDL
+93 VDIQDL
-99 SEDEQLERIE
+99 SESEQLERIDR
-109 KFKQQDQLRG
+109 FKQKDQLRG
-119 FDLSKDS
+119 FDLSKDL
-126 LMRASVFQTGPASY
+126 LMRASVFQTGPSSY

-164 AIYHALLHDVPYKLT
+164 AIYHALLHDIPYRLE

-185 EYIKWL
+185 EYIQWL

-197 ASLQY
+197 ASLEY
-202 WQQSLAGFDGQS
+202 WTQSLAGFEGQS

-229 EIEWSMSKEETAA
+229 EIEWAMSKEETAA

-253 LSSALQSVWSVLLS
+253 LSSALQSAWSILLS

-307 LTDHMTFRALLSE
+307 LTDQMTFRSLLSE

-338 IQAKTGQQQLIDHIV
+338 IQAKAGQQQLIDHIV
-353 VFENVPAAKKDEQEA
+353 VFENVPAAKKDEQESL
-368 RLGFTVEDMNV
+368 LGFTVEDMNV

-394 EELLLKLAFNQ
+394 EQLQLKLAFNQ
-405 RAFDPQFVHKLKEQ
+405 RAFDPAFVHKLKDQ
-419 LSLLINEAVKHPDQ
+419 LTLLIKGAIKHPDQ
-433 SVHTLPLVTKQ
+433 LVHILTLVTKQ
-444 EKQLILEEWNAPELE
+444 EKQRMLEEWNAPELE

-465 SKWFE
+465 TKWFE

-475 QPNAVALSAEEQT
+475 QPNAVALSAGDHT

-504 LQKNGAEHQT
+504 LQKNGVGHQT
-514 VIAILADRTPE
+514 VTAILAERTPE
-525 LIVSLLAVLKAGAA
+525 LIVSLLAVLKAGAT
-539 YVPIDPD
+539 YVSIDPD

-552 QYMLKDSGATHLLTH
+552 QYMLRDSGATHLLTH
-567 SSFIGQAKGL
+567 SSFISQTRSL

-585 ADDQEIS
+585 ADDQEIL
-592 LMSSENLPLEAGLH
+592 LMSSENLPLEAGLD

-640 LTISETDTLLSL
+640 LTILETDTLLSL

-675 LPKKDTILD
+675 LPQKETILD
-684 MHELTEL
+684 MGKLTEL
-691 IKRESI
+691 IKGEHI

-703 TALFNLLIDE
+703 TALFHLLVDE
-713 ETDWMRSVRKV
+713 GTDWMRGVRKV

-736 RKAFDVMGKGRLIN
+736 RKAFDVMGKGRLLN

-762 YYSVD
+762 YYPID
-767 EAPPI
+767 EAIPL
-772 EAYSIPIGK
+772 EAHSIPIGK
-781 PINQTGAYIL
+781 PLNQTGAYIL
-791 SQQGQLQ
+791 SEHRQLQ

-824 KEAFITHPFA
+824 KQVFIPHPFA
-834 AGERLYRTGDLAYFR
+834 SGERLYRTGDLAYFR
-849 ADGLIEYAG
+849 ENGLIEYAG

-872 LTEIEAHL
+872 LTEIEANL

-889 ALITDQHGSSQHT
+889 VILADHDETNHT

-907 MTCEDEWKDK
+907 ITCDDAWKGKLD
-917 VDVIKSGL
+917 DIKSRL
-925 KEKLPAYMQ
+925 KERLPAYML
-934 PHELIRLEKMPL
+934 PHELIELENLPL

-961 APQGNRHVKLPAN
+961 APQGNRRVKLPAN
-974 EVEQKLLVMWCEVL
+974 EVEQKLLVMWREVL
-988 ERDDISTDDHF
+988 EREDISTDDHF
-999 FEIGG
+999 FELGG

-1011 LLSKVSKEFDVQ
+1011 LLSKVSKEFEVQ

-1030 ETPTIEAISR
+1030 ETPTIEALSH
-1040 YIQQQDHEAAGYLV
+1040 YIQHQDGETAGYLV

-1077 EAAKTLDSVRLIAFD
+1077 EAAKTLDDVRLIAFD
-1092 FIEADHRMTQYV
+1092 FIETNNRMAQYV
-1104 HHIQHLQPEGPL
+1104 QHIQHLQPKGPL

-1132 QSLEQAGRTVEKVI
+1132 QALEQVGRTVEKVI

-1160 GRSIDDDIAAI
+1160 GRSIDDDIEAI
-1171 VHQSKQS
+1171 VHQTKQS
-1178 ELAQEE
+1178 ELAQGEI
-1184 LVQEALAQ
+1184 VQEALAQ

-1208 RIQADI
+1208 KIQADI
-1214 DFIQSEEQIE
+1214 TFIQSEEQIA
-1224 IPDWMDH
+1224 IPDWM
-1231 WEEATTGAYR
+1231 EEWTQATAGSFTQ
-1241 YYQGYGEHADMFKNK
+1241 YQGYGRHADMFKHK

-1261 NAQLIQKIINQ
+1261 NAQLIKHIVNQ
-1272 KNREAVL
+1272 TNRERVL

>member
-47 LRYDLLEKSMNIIVE
+47 LRSDLLEKSMNIIVE

-73 EKVKRPVQVVLKER
+73 EKVKRPVQVVLKNR
-87 PFTLDV
+87 PFQLDV
-93 VDLQDL
+93 VDIQDL
-99 SEDEQLERIE
+99 SESEQLERIDR
-109 KFKQQDQLRG
+109 FKQKDQLRG
-119 FDLSKDS
+119 FDLSKDL
-126 LMRASVFQTGPASY
+126 LMRASVFQTGPSSY

-164 AIYHALLHDVPYKLT
+164 AIYHALLHDIPYRLE

-185 EYIKWL
+185 EYIHWL

-197 ASLQY
+197 ASLEY
-202 WQQSLAGFDGQS
+202 WTQSLAGFEGQS

-229 EIEWSMSKEETAA
+229 EIEWAMSKEETAA

-253 LSSALQSVWSVLLS
+253 LSSALQSAWSILLS

-307 LTDHMTFRALLSE
+307 LTDQMTFRSLLSE

-338 IQAKTGQQQLIDHIV
+338 IQAKAGQQQLIDHIV
-353 VFENVPAAKKDEQEA
+353 VFENVPAAKKDEQESL
-368 RLGFTVEDMNV
+368 LGFTVEDMNV

-394 EELLLKLAFNQ
+394 EQLQLKLAFNQ
-405 RAFDPQFVHKLKEQ
+405 RAFDPAFVRKLKDQ
-419 LSLLINEAVKHPDQ
+419 LTLLIKGAIKHPDQ
-433 SVHTLPLVTKQ
+433 SVHTLTLVTKQ
-444 EKQLILEEWNAPELE
+444 EKQRMLEEWNAPELE

-465 SKWFE
+465 TKWFE

-475 QPNAVALSAEEQT
+475 QPNAVALSAGDHT

-504 LQKNGAEHQT
+504 LQKNGVGHQT
-514 VIAILADRTPE
+514 VTAILAERTPE
-525 LIVSLLAVLKAGAA
+525 LIVSLLAVLKAGAT

-567 SSFIGQAKGL
+567 SSFISQTRSL

-585 ADDQEIS
+585 ADDQEIL
-592 LMSSENLPLEAGLH
+592 LMSSENLPLEAGLN

-640 LTISETDTLLSL
+640 LTILETDTLLSL

-675 LPKKDTILD
+675 LPQKETILD
-684 MHELTEL
+684 MGKLTEL
-691 IKRESI
+691 IKGEHI

-703 TALFNLLIDE
+703 TALFHLLVDE
-713 ETDWMRSVRKV
+713 GTDWMRGVRKV
-724 LFGGERASVQHV
+724 LFGGERASVQHA
-736 RKAFDVMGKGRLIN
+736 RKAFDVMGKGRLLN

-762 YYSVD
+762 YYPID
-767 EAPPI
+767 EAIPL
-772 EAYSIPIGK
+772 EVHSIPIGK
-781 PINQTGAYIL
+781 PLNQTGAYIL
-791 SQQGQLQ
+791 SEHRQLQ

-824 KEAFITHPFA
+824 KQVFIAHPFA

-849 ADGLIEYAG
+849 EDGLIEYAG

-872 LTEIEAHL
+872 LTEIEANL

-889 ALITDQHGSSQHT
+889 VLLADHDETNHT

-907 MTCEDEWKDK
+907 ITCDDAWKGKLD
-917 VDVIKSGL
+917 DIKSRL
-925 KEKLPAYMQ
+925 KERLPAYML
-934 PHELIRLEKMPL
+934 PHELIELENLPL

-961 APQGNRHVKLPAN
+961 APQGNRRVKLPAN
-974 EVEQKLLVMWCEVL
+974 EVEQKLLVMWREVL
-988 ERDDISTDDHF
+988 EREDISTDDHF
-999 FEIGG
+999 FELGG

-1011 LLSKVSKEFDVQ
+1011 LLSKVSKEFEVQ

-1030 ETPTIEAISR
+1030 ETPTIEALSH
-1040 YIQQQDHEAAGYLV
+1040 YIQHQDGETAGYLV

-1077 EAAKTLDSVRLIAFD
+1077 EAAKTLDDVRLVAFD
-1092 FIEADHRMTQYV
+1092 FIETNNRMAQYV
-1104 HHIQHLQPEGPL
+1104 QHIQHLQPKGPL

-1132 QSLEQAGRTVEKVI
+1132 QALEQVGRTVEKVI

-1160 GRSIDDDIAAI
+1160 GRSIDDDIEAI
-1171 VHQSKQS
+1171 VHQTKQS
-1178 ELAQEE
+1178 ELAQGEI
-1184 LVQEALAQ
+1184 VQEALAQ

-1208 RIQADI
+1208 KIKADI
-1214 DFIQSEEQIE
+1214 TFIQSEEQIA
-1224 IPDWMDH
+1224 IPDWM
-1231 WEEATTGAYR
+1231 EEWTQATAGSFTQ
-1241 YYQGYGEHADMFKNK
+1241 YQGYGRHADMFKQK
-1256 ECAAQ
+1256 ECAVQ
-1261 NAQLIQKIINQ
+1261 NAKLIKHIVNQ
-1272 KNREAVL
+1272 TNRERVL

>member
-47 LRYDLLEKSMNIIVE
+47 LRHDLLEKSMNIIVE

-73 EKVKRPVQVVLKER
+73 EKVKRPVQVVLKNR
-87 PFTLDV
+87 PFQLDV
-93 VDLQDL
+93 VDIQDL
-99 SEDEQLERIE
+99 SESEQLERIDR
-109 KFKQQDQLRG
+109 FKQKDQLRG
-119 FDLSKDS
+119 FDLSKDL
-126 LMRASVFQTGPASY
+126 LMRASVFQTGPSSY

-164 AIYHALLHDVPYKLT
+164 AIYHALLHDIPYRLE

-185 EYIKWL
+185 EYIQWL

-197 ASLQY
+197 ASLEY
-202 WQQSLAGFDGQS
+202 WTQSLAGFEGQS

-229 EIEWSMSKEETAA
+229 EIEWAMSKEETAA

-253 LSSALQSVWSVLLS
+253 LSSALQSAWSILLS

-307 LTDHMTFRALLSE
+307 LTDQMTFRSLLSE

-338 IQAKTGQQQLIDHIV
+338 IQAKAGQQQLIDHIV
-353 VFENVPAAKKDEQEA
+353 VFENVPAAKKDEQESL
-368 RLGFTVEDMNV
+368 LGFTVEDMNV

-394 EELLLKLAFNQ
+394 EQLQLKLAFNQ
-405 RAFDPQFVHKLKEQ
+405 RAFDPAFVRKLKDQ
-419 LSLLINEAVKHPDQ
+419 LTLLIKGAIKHPDQ
-433 SVHTLPLVTKQ
+433 SVHTLTLVTKQ
-444 EKQLILEEWNAPELE
+444 EKQRMLEEWNAPELE

-465 SKWFE
+465 TKWFE

-475 QPNAVALSAEEQT
+475 QPNAVALSAGDHT

-504 LQKNGAEHQT
+504 LQKNGVGHQT
-514 VIAILADRTPE
+514 VTAILAERTPE
-525 LIVSLLAVLKAGAA
+525 LIVSLLSVLKAGAT

-567 SSFIGQAKGL
+567 SSFISQTRSL

-585 ADDQEIS
+585 ADDQEIL
-592 LMSSENLPLEAGLH
+592 LMSSENLPLEAGLN

-640 LTISETDTLLSL
+640 LTILETDTLLSL

-675 LPKKDTILD
+675 LPQKETILD
-684 MHELTEL
+684 MGKLTEL
-691 IKRESI
+691 IKGEHI

-703 TALFNLLIDE
+703 TALFHLLVDE
-713 ETDWMRSVRKV
+713 GTDWMRGVRKV

-736 RKAFDVMGKGRLIN
+736 RKAFDVMGKGRLLN

-762 YYSVD
+762 YYPID
-767 EAPPI
+767 EAIPL
-772 EAYSIPIGK
+772 EARSIPIGK
-781 PINQTGAYIL
+781 PLNQTGAYIL
-791 SQQGQLQ
+791 SEHRQLQ

-824 KEAFITHPFA
+824 KQVFIAHPFA

-849 ADGLIEYAG
+849 EDGLIEYAG

-872 LTEIEAHL
+872 LTEIEANL
-880 LMHPGVKQA
+880 LMHQGVKQA
-889 ALITDQHGSSQHT
+889 VLLADHDETNHT

-907 MTCEDEWKDK
+907 ITCDDAWKGKLD
-917 VDVIKSGL
+917 DIKSRL
-925 KEKLPAYMQ
+925 KERLPAYML
-934 PHELIRLEKMPL
+934 PHELIELENLPL

-961 APQGNRHVKLPAN
+961 APQGNRRVKLPAN
-974 EVEQKLLVMWCEVL
+974 EVEQKLLVMWREVL
-988 ERDDISTDDHF
+988 EREDISTDDHF
-999 FEIGG
+999 FELGG

-1011 LLSKVSKEFDVQ
+1011 LLSKVSKEFEVQ

-1030 ETPTIEAISR
+1030 ETPTIEALSH
-1040 YIQQQDHEAAGYLV
+1040 YIQHQDGETAGYLV

-1077 EAAKTLDSVRLIAFD
+1077 EAAKTLDDVRLVAFD
-1092 FIEADHRMTQYV
+1092 FIETNNRMAQYV
-1104 HHIQHLQPEGPL
+1104 QHIQHLQPKGPL

-1132 QSLEQAGRTVEKVI
+1132 QALEQGGRTVEKVI

-1160 GRSIDDDIAAI
+1160 GRSIDDDIEAI
-1171 VHQSKQS
+1171 VHQTKQS
-1178 ELAQEE
+1178 ELAQGEI
-1184 LVQEALAQ
+1184 VQEALAQ

-1208 RIQADI
+1208 KIKADI
-1214 DFIQSEEQIE
+1214 TFIQSEEQIA
-1224 IPDWMDH
+1224 IPDWM
-1231 WEEATTGAYR
+1231 EEWTQATAGSFTQ
-1241 YYQGYGEHADMFKNK
+1241 YQGYGRHADMFKQK
-1256 ECAAQ
+1256 ECAVQ
-1261 NAQLIQKIINQ
+1261 NAKLIKHIVNQ
-1272 KNREAVL
+1272 TNRERVL

>member
-47 LRYDLLEKSMNIIVE
+47 LRSDLLEKSMNIIVE

-73 EKVKRPVQVVLKER
+73 EKVKRPVQVVLKNR
-87 PFTLDV
+87 PFQLDI
-93 VDLQDL
+93 VDIQDL
-99 SEDEQLERIE
+99 SESEQLERIDR
-109 KFKQQDQLRG
+109 FKQKDQLRG
-119 FDLSKDS
+119 FDLSKDL
-126 LMRASVFQTGPASY
+126 LMRASVFQTGPSSY

-164 AIYHALLHDVPYKLT
+164 AIYHALLHDIPYRLE

-185 EYIKWL
+185 EYIQWL

-197 ASLQY
+197 ASLEY
-202 WQQSLAGFDGQS
+202 WTQSLAGFEGQS

-229 EIEWSMSKEETAA
+229 EIEWAMSKEETAA

-253 LSSALQSVWSVLLS
+253 LSSALQSVWSILLS

-307 LTDHMTFRALLSE
+307 LTDQMTFRSLLSE

-338 IQAKTGQQQLIDHIV
+338 IQAKAGQQQLIDHIV
-353 VFENVPAAKKDEQEA
+353 VFENVPAAKKDEQESL
-368 RLGFTVEDMNV
+368 LGFTVEDMNV

-394 EELLLKLAFNQ
+394 EQLQLKLAFNQ
-405 RAFDPQFVHKLKEQ
+405 RAFDPAFVHKLKDQ
-419 LSLLINEAVKHPDQ
+419 LTLLIKGTIKHPDQ
-433 SVHTLPLVTKQ
+433 SVHTLTLVTKQ
-444 EKQLILEEWNAPELE
+444 EKQRMLEEWNAPELE

-465 SKWFE
+465 TKWFE

-475 QPNAVALSAEEQT
+475 QPNAVALSAGDHT

-504 LQKNGAEHQT
+504 LQKNGVEHQT
-514 VIAILADRTPE
+514 VTAILAERTPE
-525 LIVSLLAVLKAGAA
+525 LIVSLLAVLKAGAT

-567 SSFIGQAKGL
+567 SSFISQTRSL

-585 ADDQEIS
+585 ADDQEIL
-592 LMSSENLPLEAGLH
+592 LMSSENLPLEAGLD

-640 LTISETDTLLSL
+640 LTILETDTLLSL

-675 LPKKDTILD
+675 LPQKETILD
-684 MHELTEL
+684 MGKLTEL
-691 IKRESI
+691 IKGEHI

-703 TALFNLLIDE
+703 TALFHLLVDE
-713 ETDWMRSVRKV
+713 GTDWMRGVRKV

-736 RKAFDVMGKGRLIN
+736 RKAFDVMGKGRLLN

-762 YYSVD
+762 YYPID
-767 EAPPI
+767 EAIPL
-772 EAYSIPIGK
+772 EAHSIPIGK
-781 PINQTGAYIL
+781 PLNQTGAYIL
-791 SQQGQLQ
+791 SEHRQLQ

-824 KEAFITHPFA
+824 KQVFIPHPFA
-834 AGERLYRTGDLAYFR
+834 SGERLYRTGDLAYFR
-849 ADGLIEYAG
+849 EDGLIEYAG

-872 LTEIEAHL
+872 LTEIEANL

-889 ALITDQHGSSQHT
+889 VILADHDETNHT

-907 MTCEDEWKDK
+907 ITCDDAWKGKLD
-917 VDVIKSGL
+917 DIKSRL
-925 KEKLPAYMQ
+925 KERLPAYML
-934 PHELIRLEKMPL
+934 PHELIELENLPL

-961 APQGNRHVKLPAN
+961 APQGNRRVKLPAN
-974 EVEQKLLVMWCEVL
+974 EVEQKLLVMWREVL
-988 ERDDISTDDHF
+988 EREDISTDDHF
-999 FEIGG
+999 FELGG

-1011 LLSKVSKEFDVQ
+1011 LLSKVSKEFEVQ

-1030 ETPTIEAISR
+1030 ETPTIEALSH
-1040 YIQQQDHEAAGYLV
+1040 YIQHQDGETAGYLV

-1077 EAAKTLDSVRLIAFD
+1077 EAAKTLDDVRLIAFD
-1092 FIEADHRMTQYV
+1092 FIETNNRMAQYV
-1104 HHIQHLQPEGPL
+1104 QHIQHLQPKGPL

-1132 QSLEQAGRTVEKVI
+1132 QALEQVGRTVEKVI

-1160 GRSIDDDIAAI
+1160 GRSIDDDIEAI
-1171 VHQSKQS
+1171 VHQTKQS
-1178 ELAQEE
+1178 ELAQGEI
-1184 LVQEALAQ
+1184 VQEALAQ

-1208 RIQADI
+1208 KIQADI
-1214 DFIQSEEQIE
+1214 TFIQSEEQIA
-1224 IPDWMDH
+1224 IPDWM
-1231 WEEATTGAYR
+1231 EEWTQATAGSFTQ
-1241 YYQGYGEHADMFKNK
+1241 YQGYGRHADMFKHK

-1261 NAQLIQKIINQ
+1261 NAKLIKHIVNQ
-1272 KNREAVL
+1272 TNRERVL

>member
-47 LRYDLLEKSMNIIVE
+47 LRSDLLEKSMNIIVE

-73 EKVKRPVQVVLKER
+73 EKVKRPVQVVLKNR
-87 PFTLDV
+87 PFQLDV
-93 VDLQDL
+93 VDIQDL
-99 SEDEQLERIE
+99 SESEQLERIDR
-109 KFKQQDQLRG
+109 FKQKDQLRG
-119 FDLSKDS
+119 FDLSKDL
-126 LMRASVFQTGPASY
+126 LMRASVFQTGPSSY

-164 AIYHALLHDVPYKLT
+164 AIYHALLHDIPYRLE

-185 EYIKWL
+185 EYIHWL

-197 ASLQY
+197 ASLEY
-202 WQQSLAGFDGQS
+202 WTQSLAGFEGQS

-229 EIEWSMSKEETAA
+229 EIEWAMSKEETAA

-253 LSSALQSVWSVLLS
+253 LSSALQSAWSILLS

-283 RPADLAGVD
+283 RPSNLAGVD

-307 LTDHMTFRALLSE
+307 LTDQMTFRSLLSE

-338 IQAKTGQQQLIDHIV
+338 IQAKASQQQLIDHIV
-353 VFENVPAAKKDEQEA
+353 VFENVPAAKEDEQESL
-368 RLGFTVEDMNV
+368 LGFTVEDMNV

-394 EELLLKLAFNQ
+394 EQLQLKLAFNQ
-405 RAFDPQFVHKLKEQ
+405 RAFDPAFVRKLKDQ
-419 LSLLINEAVKHPDQ
+419 LTLLIKGAIKHPDQ
-433 SVHTLPLVTKQ
+433 SVHTLTLVTKQ
-444 EKQLILEEWNAPELE
+444 EKQRMLEEWNAPELE

-465 SKWFE
+465 TKWFE

-475 QPNAVALSAEEQT
+475 QPNAVALSAGDHT

-504 LQKNGAEHQT
+504 LQKNGVNHQT
-514 VIAILADRTPE
+514 VTAILAERTPE
-525 LIVSLLAVLKAGAA
+525 LIVSLLAVLKAGAT

-567 SSFIGQAKGL
+567 SSFISQTRSL

-585 ADDQEIS
+585 ADDQEIL
-592 LMSSENLPLEAGLH
+592 LMSSENLPLEAGLD

-640 LTISETDTLLSL
+640 LTILETDTLLSL

-675 LPKKDTILD
+675 LPQKETILD
-684 MHELTEL
+684 MGKLTEL
-691 IKRESI
+691 IKGEHI

-703 TALFNLLIDE
+703 TALFHLLVDE
-713 ETDWMRSVRKV
+713 GTDWMRSVRKV

-736 RKAFDVMGKGRLIN
+736 RKAFDVMGKGRLLN

-762 YYSVD
+762 YYPID
-767 EAPPI
+767 EAIPL
-772 EAYSIPIGK
+772 EAHSIPIGK
-781 PINQTGAYIL
+781 PLNQTGAYIL
-791 SQQGQLQ
+791 SEHRQLQ

-824 KEAFITHPFA
+824 KQVFIAHPFA

-849 ADGLIEYAG
+849 EDGLIEYAG

-872 LTEIEAHL
+872 LTEIEANL
-880 LMHPGVKQA
+880 LMHQGVKQA
-889 ALITDQHGSSQHT
+889 VLLADHDETNHT

-907 MTCEDEWKDK
+907 ITCDDAWKGKLD
-917 VDVIKSGL
+917 DIKSGL
-925 KEKLPAYMQ
+925 KERLPAYML
-934 PHELIRLEKMPL
+934 PHELIELENLPL

-961 APQGNRHVKLPAN
+961 APQGNRRVKLPAN
-974 EVEQKLLVMWCEVL
+974 EVEQKLLVMWREVL
-988 ERDDISTDDHF
+988 EREDISTDDHF
-999 FEIGG
+999 FELGG

-1011 LLSKVSKEFDVQ
+1011 LLSKVSKEFEVQ

-1030 ETPTIEAISR
+1030 ETPTIEALSR
-1040 YIQQQDHEAAGYLV
+1040 YIQHQDGETAGYLV

-1077 EAAKTLDSVRLIAFD
+1077 EAAKTLDDVRLVAFD
-1092 FIEADHRMTQYV
+1092 FIETNNRMAQYV
-1104 HHIQHLQPEGPL
+1104 QHIQHLQPKGPL

-1132 QSLEQAGRTVEKVI
+1132 QALEQGGRTVEKVI

-1160 GRSIDDDIAAI
+1160 GRSIDDDIEAI
-1171 VHQSKQS
+1171 VHQTKQS
-1178 ELAQEE
+1178 ELAQGEI
-1184 LVQEALAQ
+1184 VQEALAQ

-1208 RIQADI
+1208 KIQADI
-1214 DFIQSEEQIE
+1214 TFIQSEEQIA
-1224 IPDWMDH
+1224 IPDWM
-1231 WEEATTGAYR
+1231 EEWTQATAGSFTQ
-1241 YYQGYGEHADMFKNK
+1241 YQGYGRHADMFKHK

-1261 NAQLIQKIINQ
+1261 NAQLIKHIVNQ
-1272 KNREAVL
+1272 TNRERVL

>member
-42 NVKGT
+42 NVKGI
-47 LRYDLLEKSMNIIVE
+47 LRSDLLEKSMNIIVE

-73 EKVKRPVQVVLKER
+73 EKVKRPIQVVLKNR
-87 PFTLDV
+87 PFQLDI
-93 VDLQDL
+93 VDIQDL
-99 SEDEQLERIE
+99 SESEQLERIDR
-109 KFKQQDQLRG
+109 FKQKDQLRG
-119 FDLSKDS
+119 FDLSKDL
-126 LMRASVFQTGPASY
+126 LMRASVFQTGPSSY

-164 AIYHALLHDVPYKLT
+164 AIYHALLHDIPYRLE

-185 EYIKWL
+185 EYIQWL
-191 EKQDKQ
+191 EKQDKR
-197 ASLQY
+197 ASLEY
-202 WQQSLAGFDGQS
+202 WTQSLAGFEGQS

-229 EIEWSMSKEETAA
+229 EIEWAMSKEETAA

-253 LSSALQSVWSVLLS
+253 LSSALQSIWSILLS

-307 LTDHMTFRALLSE
+307 LTDQMTFRSLLSE

-338 IQAKTGQQQLIDHIV
+338 IQAKAGQQQLIDHIV
-353 VFENVPAAKKDEQEA
+353 VFENAPAAKKDEQESL
-368 RLGFTVEDMNV
+368 LGFTVEDMNV

-394 EELLLKLAFNQ
+394 EQLQLKLAFNQ
-405 RAFDPQFVHKLKEQ
+405 RAFDPAFVRKLKDQ
-419 LSLLINEAVKHPDQ
+419 LTLLIKGAIKHPDQ
-433 SVHTLPLVTKQ
+433 SVHTLTLVTKQ
-444 EKQLILEEWNAPELE
+444 EKQRMLEEWNAPELE

-465 SKWFE
+465 TKWFE

-475 QPNAVALSAEEQT
+475 QPNAVALSAGDHT

-504 LQKNGAEHQT
+504 LQKNGVGHQT
-514 VIAILADRTPE
+514 VTAILAERTPE
-525 LIVSLLAVLKAGAA
+525 LIVSLLAVLKAGAT

-567 SSFIGQAKGL
+567 SSFISQTRSL

-585 ADDQEIS
+585 ADDQEIL
-592 LMSSENLPLEAGLH
+592 LMSSENLPLEAGLD

-640 LTISETDTLLSL
+640 LTILETDTLLSL

-675 LPKKDTILD
+675 LPQKETILD
-684 MHELTEL
+684 MGKLTEL
-691 IKRESI
+691 IKGEHI

-703 TALFNLLIDE
+703 TALFHLLVDE
-713 ETDWMRSVRKV
+713 GTDWMRGVRKV

-736 RKAFDVMGKGRLIN
+736 RKAFDVMGKGRLLN

-762 YYSVD
+762 YYPID
-767 EAPPI
+767 EAIPL
-772 EAYSIPIGK
+772 EAHSIPIGK
-781 PINQTGAYIL
+781 PLNQTGAYIL
-791 SQQGQLQ
+791 SEHRQLQ

-824 KEAFITHPFA
+824 KQVFIPHPFA
-834 AGERLYRTGDLAYFR
+834 SGERLYRTGDLAYFR
-849 ADGLIEYAG
+849 EDGLIEYAG

-872 LTEIEAHL
+872 LTEIEANL

-889 ALITDQHGSSQHT
+889 VLLADHDETNHT

-907 MTCEDEWKDK
+907 ITCDDAWKGKLD
-917 VDVIKSGL
+917 DIKSRL
-925 KEKLPAYMQ
+925 KERLPAYML
-934 PHELIRLEKMPL
+934 PHELIELENLPL

-961 APQGNRHVKLPAN
+961 APQGNRRVKLPAN
-974 EVEQKLLVMWCEVL
+974 EVEQKLLVMWREVL
-988 ERDDISTDDHF
+988 EREDISTDDHF
-999 FEIGG
+999 FELGG

-1011 LLSKVSKEFDVQ
+1011 LLSKVSKEFEVQ

-1030 ETPTIEAISR
+1030 ETPTIEALSR
-1040 YIQQQDHEAAGYLV
+1040 YIQHQDGETAGYLV

-1059 TSTVFALPP
+1059 SSTVFALPP

-1077 EAAKTLDSVRLIAFD
+1077 EAAKTLDDVRLIAFD
-1092 FIEADHRMTQYV
+1092 FIETNNRMAQYV
-1104 HHIQHLQPEGPL
+1104 QHIQHLQPKGPL

-1132 QSLEQAGRTVEKVI
+1132 QALEQVGRTVEKVI

-1160 GRSIDDDIAAI
+1160 GRSIDDDIEAI
-1171 VHQSKQS
+1171 VHQTKQN
-1178 ELAQEE
+1178 ELAQGEI
-1184 LVQEALAQ
+1184 VQEALAQ

-1208 RIQADI
+1208 KIQADI
-1214 DFIQSEEQIE
+1214 TFIQSEEQIA
-1224 IPDWMDH
+1224 IPDWM
-1231 WEEATTGAYR
+1231 EEWTQATTGSFTQ
-1241 YYQGYGEHADMFKNK
+1241 YQGYGQHADMFKQK

-1261 NAQLIQKIINQ
+1261 NAKLIKHIVNQ
-1272 KNREAVL
+1272 TNRERVL

>member
-47 LRYDLLEKSMNIIVE
+47 LRHDLLEKSMTIIVE

-73 EKVKRPVQVVLKER
+73 EKVKRPVQVVLKNR
-87 PFTLDV
+87 PFQLDV
-93 VDLQDL
+93 VDIQDL
-99 SEDEQLERIE
+99 SESEQFERIDR
-109 KFKQQDQLRG
+109 FKQKDQLRG
-119 FDLSKDS
+119 FDLSKDL
-126 LMRASVFQTGPASY
+126 LMRASVFQTGPSSY

-164 AIYHALLHDVPYKLT
+164 AIYHALLHDIPYRLE

-185 EYIKWL
+185 EYIHWL

-197 ASLQY
+197 ASLEY
-202 WQQSLAGFDGQS
+202 WTQSLAGFEGQS

-229 EIEWSMSKEETAA
+229 EIEWAMSKEETAA

-253 LSSALQSVWSVLLS
+253 LSSALQSAWSILLS

-307 LTDHMTFRALLSE
+307 LTDQMTFRSLLSE

-325 LAAEPHQY
+325 LSAEPHQY

-338 IQAKTGQQQLIDHIV
+338 IQAKAGQQQLIDHIV
-353 VFENVPAAKKDEQEA
+353 VFENVPAAKKDEQESL
-368 RLGFTVEDMNV
+368 LGFTVEDMNV

-394 EELLLKLAFNQ
+394 EQLQLKLAFNQ
-405 RAFDPQFVHKLKEQ
+405 RAFDPAFVRKLKDQ
-419 LSLLINEAVKHPDQ
+419 LTLLIKGTIKHPDQ
-433 SVHTLPLVTKQ
+433 SVHTLTLVTKQ
-444 EKQLILEEWNAPELE
+444 EKQRMLEEWNAPELE

-465 SKWFE
+465 TKWFE

-475 QPNAVALSAEEQT
+475 QPNAVALSAGDHT

-504 LQKNGAEHQT
+504 LQKNGVGHQT
-514 VIAILADRTPE
+514 VTAILAERTPE
-525 LIVSLLAVLKAGAA
+525 LIVSLLAVLKAGAT

-567 SSFIGQAKGL
+567 SSFISQTRSL

-585 ADDQEIS
+585 ADDQEIL
-592 LMSSENLPLEAGLH
+592 LMSSENLPLEAGLD

-640 LTISETDTLLSL
+640 LTILETDTLLSL

-675 LPKKDTILD
+675 LPQKETILD
-684 MHELTEL
+684 MGKLTEL
-691 IKRESI
+691 IKGEHI

-703 TALFNLLIDE
+703 TALFHLLVDE
-713 ETDWMRSVRKV
+713 GTDWMRGVRKV

-736 RKAFDVMGKGRLIN
+736 RKAFDVMGKGRLLN

-762 YYSVD
+762 YYPID
-767 EAPPI
+767 EAIPL
-772 EAYSIPIGK
+772 EAHSIPIGK
-781 PINQTGAYIL
+781 PLNQTGAYIL
-791 SQQGQLQ
+791 SEHRQLQ

-824 KEAFITHPFA
+824 KQVFIAHPFA

-849 ADGLIEYAG
+849 EDGLIEYAG

-872 LTEIEAHL
+872 LTEIEANL

-889 ALITDQHGSSQHT
+889 VLLADHDETNHT

-907 MTCEDEWKDK
+907 ITCDDAWKGKLD
-917 VDVIKSGL
+917 DIKSRL
-925 KEKLPAYMQ
+925 KERLPAYML
-934 PHELIRLEKMPL
+934 PHELIELENLPL

-961 APQGNRHVKLPAN
+961 APQGNRRVKLPAN
-974 EVEQKLLVMWCEVL
+974 EVEQKLLVMWREVL
-988 ERDDISTDDHF
+988 EREDISTDDHF
-999 FEIGG
+999 FELGG

-1011 LLSKVSKEFDVQ
+1011 LLSKVSKEFEVQ

-1030 ETPTIEAISR
+1030 ETPTIEALSH
-1040 YIQQQDHEAAGYLV
+1040 YIQHQDGETAGYLV

-1077 EAAKTLDSVRLIAFD
+1077 EAAKTLDDVRLVAFD
-1092 FIEADHRMTQYV
+1092 FIETNNRMAQYV
-1104 HHIQHLQPEGPL
+1104 QHIQHLQPKGPL

-1132 QSLEQAGRTVEKVI
+1132 QALEQVGRTVEKVI

-1160 GRSIDDDIAAI
+1160 GRSIDDDIEAI
-1171 VHQSKQS
+1171 VHQTKQS
-1178 ELAQEE
+1178 ELAQGEI
-1184 LVQEALAQ
+1184 VQEALAQ

-1208 RIQADI
+1208 KIQADI
-1214 DFIQSEEQIE
+1214 TFIQSEEQIA
-1224 IPDWMDH
+1224 IPDWM
-1231 WEEATTGAYR
+1231 EEWTQATAGSFTQ
-1241 YYQGYGEHADMFKNK
+1241 YQGYGRHADMFKHK

-1261 NAQLIQKIINQ
+1261 NAQLIKHIVNQ
-1272 KNREAVL
+1272 TNRERVL

>member
-47 LRYDLLEKSMNIIVE
+47 LRHDLLEKSMNIIVE

-73 EKVKRPVQVVLKER
+73 EKVKRPVQVVLKNR
-87 PFTLDV
+87 PFQLDI
-93 VDLQDL
+93 VDIQDL
-99 SEDEQLERIE
+99 SESEQLERIDR
-109 KFKQQDQLRG
+109 FKQKDQLRG
-119 FDLSKDS
+119 FDLSKDL
-126 LMRASVFQTGPASY
+126 LMRASVFQTGPSSY

-164 AIYHALLHDVPYKLT
+164 AIYHALLHDIPYRLE

-185 EYIKWL
+185 EYIQWL

-197 ASLQY
+197 ASLEY
-202 WQQSLAGFDGQS
+202 WTQSLAGFEGQS

-229 EIEWSMSKEETAA
+229 EIEWAMSKEETAA

-253 LSSALQSVWSVLLS
+253 LSSALQSAWSILLS

-307 LTDHMTFRALLSE
+307 LTDQMTFRSLLSE

-338 IQAKTGQQQLIDHIV
+338 IQAKAGQQQLIDHIV
-353 VFENVPAAKKDEQEA
+353 VFENVPAAKKDEQESL
-368 RLGFTVEDMNV
+368 LGFTVEDMNV

-394 EELLLKLAFNQ
+394 EQLQLKLAFNQ
-405 RAFDPQFVHKLKEQ
+405 RAFDPAFVRKLKDQ
-419 LSLLINEAVKHPDQ
+419 LTLLIKGAIKHPDQ
-433 SVHTLPLVTKQ
+433 SVHTLTLVTKQ
-444 EKQLILEEWNAPELE
+444 EKQRMLEEWNAPELE

-465 SKWFE
+465 TKWFE

-475 QPNAVALSAEEQT
+475 QPNAVALSAGDHT

-504 LQKNGAEHQT
+504 LQKNGVGHQT
-514 VIAILADRTPE
+514 VTAILAERTPE
-525 LIVSLLAVLKAGAA
+525 LIVSLLSVLKAGAT

-567 SSFIGQAKGL
+567 SSFISQTRSL

-585 ADDQEIS
+585 ADDQEIL
-592 LMSSENLPLEAGLH
+592 LMSSENLPLEAGLN

-640 LTISETDTLLSL
+640 LTILETDTLLSL

-675 LPKKDTILD
+675 LPQKETILD
-684 MHELTEL
+684 MGKLTEL
-691 IKRESI
+691 IKGEHI

-703 TALFNLLIDE
+703 TALFHLLVDE
-713 ETDWMRSVRKV
+713 GTDWMRGVRKV

-736 RKAFDVMGKGRLIN
+736 RKAFDVMGKGRLLN

-762 YYSVD
+762 YYPID
-767 EAPPI
+767 EAIPL
-772 EAYSIPIGK
+772 EARSIPIGK
-781 PINQTGAYIL
+781 PLNQTGAYIL
-791 SQQGQLQ
+791 SEHRQLQ

-824 KEAFITHPFA
+824 KQVFIAHPFA

-849 ADGLIEYAG
+849 EDGLIEYAG

-872 LTEIEAHL
+872 LTEIEANL
-880 LMHPGVKQA
+880 LMHQGVKQA
-889 ALITDQHGSSQHT
+889 VLLADHDETNHT

-907 MTCEDEWKDK
+907 ITCDDAWKGKLD
-917 VDVIKSGL
+917 DIKSRL
-925 KEKLPAYMQ
+925 KERLPAYML
-934 PHELIRLEKMPL
+934 PHELIELENLPL

-961 APQGNRHVKLPAN
+961 APQGNRRVKLPAN
-974 EVEQKLLVMWCEVL
+974 EVEQKLLVMWREVL
-988 ERDDISTDDHF
+988 EREDISTDDHF
-999 FEIGG
+999 FELGG

-1011 LLSKVSKEFDVQ
+1011 LLSKVSKEFEVQ

-1030 ETPTIEAISR
+1030 ETPTIEALSH
-1040 YIQQQDHEAAGYLV
+1040 YIQHQDGETAGYLV

-1077 EAAKTLDSVRLIAFD
+1077 EAAKTLDDVRLVAFD
-1092 FIEADHRMTQYV
+1092 FIETNNRMAQYV
-1104 HHIQHLQPEGPL
+1104 QHIQHLQPKGPL

-1132 QSLEQAGRTVEKVI
+1132 QALEQVGRTVEKVI

-1160 GRSIDDDIAAI
+1160 GRSIDDDIEAI
-1171 VHQSKQS
+1171 VHQTKQN
-1178 ELAQEE
+1178 ELAQGEI
-1184 LVQEALAQ
+1184 VQEALAQ

-1208 RIQADI
+1208 KIQADI
-1214 DFIQSEEQIE
+1214 TFIQSEEQIA
-1224 IPDWMDH
+1224 IPDWM
-1231 WEEATTGAYR
+1231 EEWTQATAGSFTQ
-1241 YYQGYGEHADMFKNK
+1241 YQGYGRHADMFKQK
-1256 ECAAQ
+1256 ECAVQ
-1261 NAQLIQKIINQ
+1261 NAKLIKHIVNQ
-1272 KNREAVL
+1272 TNRERVL

>member
-47 LRYDLLEKSMNIIVE
+47 LRSDLLEKSMNIIVE

-73 EKVKRPVQVVLKER
+73 EKVKRPVQVVLKNR
-87 PFTLDV
+87 PFQLDI
-93 VDLQDL
+93 VDIQDL
-99 SEDEQLERIE
+99 SESEQLERIDR
-109 KFKQQDQLRG
+109 FKQKDQLRG
-119 FDLSKDS
+119 FDLSKDL
-126 LMRASVFQTGPASY
+126 LMRASVFQTGPSSY

-164 AIYHALLHDVPYKLT
+164 AIYHALLHDIPYRLE

-185 EYIKWL
+185 EYIQWL

-197 ASLQY
+197 ASLEY
-202 WQQSLAGFDGQS
+202 WTQSLAGFEGQS

-229 EIEWSMSKEETAA
+229 EIEWAMSKEETAA

-253 LSSALQSVWSVLLS
+253 LSSALQSIWSILLS

-307 LTDHMTFRALLSE
+307 LTDQMTFRSLLSE

-338 IQAKTGQQQLIDHIV
+338 IQAKAGQQQLIDHIV
-353 VFENVPAAKKDEQEA
+353 VFENVPAAKKDEQESL
-368 RLGFTVEDMNV
+368 LGFTVEDMNV

-394 EELLLKLAFNQ
+394 EQLQLKLAFNQ
-405 RAFDPQFVHKLKEQ
+405 RAFDPAFVHKLKDQ
-419 LSLLINEAVKHPDQ
+419 LTLLIRGTIKHPDQ
-433 SVHTLPLVTKQ
+433 SVHTLTLVTKQ
-444 EKQLILEEWNAPELE
+444 EKQRMLEEWNAPELE

-465 SKWFE
+465 TKWFE

-475 QPNAVALSAEEQT
+475 QPNAVALSAGDHT

-504 LQKNGAEHQT
+504 LQKNGVEHQT
-514 VIAILADRTPE
+514 VTAILAERTPE
-525 LIVSLLAVLKAGAA
+525 LIVSLLAVLKAGAT

-567 SSFIGQAKGL
+567 SSFISQTRSL

-585 ADDQEIS
+585 ADDQEIL
-592 LMSSENLPLEAGLH
+592 LMSSENLPLEAGLD

-640 LTISETDTLLSL
+640 LTILETDTLLSL

-675 LPKKDTILD
+675 LPQKETILD
-684 MHELTEL
+684 MGKLTEL
-691 IKRESI
+691 IKGEHI

-703 TALFNLLIDE
+703 TALFHLLVDE
-713 ETDWMRSVRKV
+713 GTDWMRGVRKV

-736 RKAFDVMGKGRLIN
+736 RKAFDVMGKGRLLN

-762 YYSVD
+762 YYPID
-767 EAPPI
+767 EAIPL
-772 EAYSIPIGK
+772 ESHSIPIGK
-781 PINQTGAYIL
+781 PLNQTGAYIL
-791 SQQGQLQ
+791 SEHRQLQ

-824 KEAFITHPFA
+824 KQVFIPHPFA
-834 AGERLYRTGDLAYFR
+834 SGERLYRTGDLAYFR
-849 ADGLIEYAG
+849 EDGLIEYAG

-872 LTEIEAHL
+872 LTEIEANL

-889 ALITDQHGSSQHT
+889 VLLADHDETNHT

-907 MTCEDEWKDK
+907 ITCDDAWKGKLD
-917 VDVIKSGL
+917 DIKSRL
-925 KEKLPAYMQ
+925 KERLPAYML
-934 PHELIRLEKMPL
+934 PHELIELENLPL

-961 APQGNRHVKLPAN
+961 APQGNRRVKLPAN
-974 EVEQKLLVMWCEVL
+974 EVEQKLLVMWREVL
-988 ERDDISTDDHF
+988 EREDISTDDHF
-999 FEIGG
+999 FELGG

-1011 LLSKVSKEFDVQ
+1011 LLSKVSKEFEVQ

-1030 ETPTIEAISR
+1030 ETPTIEALSH
-1040 YIQQQDHEAAGYLV
+1040 YIQHQDGETAGYLV

-1077 EAAKTLDSVRLIAFD
+1077 EAAKTLDDVRLIAFD
-1092 FIEADHRMTQYV
+1092 FIETNNRMAQYV
-1104 HHIQHLQPEGPL
+1104 QHIQHLQPKGPL

-1132 QSLEQAGRTVEKVI
+1132 QALEQGGRTVEKVI

-1160 GRSIDDDIAAI
+1160 GRSIDDDIEAI
-1171 VHQSKQS
+1171 VHQTKQS
-1178 ELAQEE
+1178 ELAQGEI
-1184 LVQEALAQ
+1184 VQEALAQ

-1208 RIQADI
+1208 KIQADI
-1214 DFIQSEEQIE
+1214 TFIQSEEQIA
-1224 IPDWMDH
+1224 IPDWM
-1231 WEEATTGAYR
+1231 EEWTQATAGSFTQ
-1241 YYQGYGEHADMFKNK
+1241 YQGYGRHADMFKHK

-1261 NAQLIQKIINQ
+1261 NAKLIKHIVNQ
-1272 KNREAVL
+1272 TNRERVL

>member
-47 LRYDLLEKSMNIIVE
+47 LRSDLLEKSMNIIVE

-73 EKVKRPVQVVLKER
+73 EKVKRPVQVVLKNR
-87 PFTLDV
+87 PFQLDI
-93 VDLQDL
+93 VDIQDL
-99 SEDEQLERIE
+99 SESEQLERIDR
-109 KFKQQDQLRG
+109 FKQKDQLRG
-119 FDLSKDS
+119 FDLSKDL
-126 LMRASVFQTGPASY
+126 LMRASVFQTGPSSY

-164 AIYHALLHDVPYKLT
+164 AIYHALLHDVPYRLE

-185 EYIKWL
+185 EYIQWL

-197 ASLQY
+197 ASLEY
-202 WQQSLAGFDGQS
+202 WTQSLAGFEGQS

-229 EIEWSMSKEETAA
+229 EIEWAMSKEETAA

-253 LSSALQSVWSVLLS
+253 LSSALQSVWSILLS

-307 LTDHMTFRALLSE
+307 LTDQMTFRSLLQE

-338 IQAKTGQQQLIDHIV
+338 IQAKAGQQQLIDHIV
-353 VFENVPAAKKDEQEA
+353 VFENVPAAKKDEQESL
-368 RLGFTVEDMNV
+368 LGFTVEDMNV

-394 EELLLKLAFNQ
+394 EQLQLKLAFNQ
-405 RAFDPQFVHKLKEQ
+405 RAFDPAFVHKLKDQ
-419 LSLLINEAVKHPDQ
+419 LTLLIRGTIKHPDQ
-433 SVHTLPLVTKQ
+433 SVHTLTLVTKQ
-444 EKQLILEEWNAPELE
+444 EKQRMLEEWNAPELE

-465 SKWFE
+465 TKWFE

-475 QPNAVALSAEEQT
+475 QPNAVALSAGDHT

-504 LQKNGAEHQT
+504 LQKNGVNHQT
-514 VIAILADRTPE
+514 VTAILAERTPE
-525 LIVSLLAVLKAGAA
+525 LIVSLLAVLKAGAT

-567 SSFIGQAKGL
+567 SSFISQTRSL

-585 ADDQEIS
+585 ADDQEIL
-592 LMSSENLPLEAGLH
+592 LMSSENLPLEAGLD

-640 LTISETDTLLSL
+640 LTILETDTLLSL

-675 LPKKDTILD
+675 LPQKETILD
-684 MHELTEL
+684 MGKLTEL
-691 IKRESI
+691 IKGEHI

-703 TALFNLLIDE
+703 TALFHLLVDE
-713 ETDWMRSVRKV
+713 GTDWMRGVRKV

-736 RKAFDVMGKGRLIN
+736 RKAFDVMGKGRLLN

-762 YYSVD
+762 YYPID
-767 EAPPI
+767 EAIPL
-772 EAYSIPIGK
+772 EAHSIPIGK
-781 PINQTGAYIL
+781 PLNQTGAYIL
-791 SQQGQLQ
+791 SEHRQLQ

-824 KEAFITHPFA
+824 KQVFIPHPFA
-834 AGERLYRTGDLAYFR
+834 SGERLYRTGDLAYFR
-849 ADGLIEYAG
+849 EDGLIEYAG

-872 LTEIEAHL
+872 LTEIEANL

-889 ALITDQHGSSQHT
+889 VLLADHDETNHT

-907 MTCEDEWKDK
+907 ITCDDAWKGKLD
-917 VDVIKSGL
+917 DIKSRL
-925 KEKLPAYMQ
+925 KERLPAYML
-934 PHELIRLEKMPL
+934 PHELIELENLQL

-961 APQGNRHVKLPAN
+961 APQGNRRVKLPAN
-974 EVEQKLLVMWCEVL
+974 EVEQKLLVMWREVL
-988 ERDDISTDDHF
+988 EREDISTDDHF
-999 FEIGG
+999 FELGG

-1011 LLSKVSKEFDVQ
+1011 LLSKVSKEFEVQ

-1030 ETPTIEAISR
+1030 ETPTIEALSR
-1040 YIQQQDHEAAGYLV
+1040 YIQHQDGETAGYLV

-1077 EAAKTLDSVRLIAFD
+1077 EAAKTLDDVRLIAFD
-1092 FIEADHRMTQYV
+1092 FIETNNRMAQYV
-1104 HHIQHLQPEGPL
+1104 QHIQHLQPKGPL

-1132 QSLEQAGRTVEKVI
+1132 QALEQVGRTVEKVI

-1160 GRSIDDDIAAI
+1160 GRSIDDDIEAI
-1171 VHQSKQS
+1171 VHQTKQS
-1178 ELAQEE
+1178 ELAQGEI
-1184 LVQEALAQ
+1184 VQEALAQ

-1208 RIQADI
+1208 KIQADI
-1214 DFIQSEEQIE
+1214 TFIQSEEQIA
-1224 IPDWMDH
+1224 IPDWM
-1231 WEEATTGAYR
+1231 EEWTQATAGSFTQ
-1241 YYQGYGEHADMFKNK
+1241 YQGYGRHADMFKHK

-1261 NAQLIQKIINQ
+1261 NAQLIKHIVNQ
-1272 KNREAVL
+1272 TNRERVL

>member
-47 LRYDLLEKSMNIIVE
+47 LRHDLLEKSMNIIVE

-73 EKVKRPVQVVLKER
+73 EKVKRPVQVVLKNR
-87 PFTLDV
+87 PFQLDV
-93 VDLQDL
+93 VDIQDL
-99 SEDEQLERIE
+99 SESEQLERIDR
-109 KFKQQDQLRG
+109 FKQKDQLRG
-119 FDLSKDS
+119 FDLSKDL
-126 LMRASVFQTGPASY
+126 LMRASVFQTGPSSY

-164 AIYHALLHDVPYKLT
+164 AIYHALLHDIPYRLE

-185 EYIKWL
+185 EYIQWL

-197 ASLQY
+197 ASLEY
-202 WQQSLAGFDGQS
+202 WTQSLAGFEGQS

-229 EIEWSMSKEETAA
+229 EIEWAMSKEETAA

-253 LSSALQSVWSVLLS
+253 LSSALQSAWSILLS

-307 LTDHMTFRALLSE
+307 LTDQMTFRSLLSE

-338 IQAKTGQQQLIDHIV
+338 IQAKAGQQQLIDHIV
-353 VFENVPAAKKDEQEA
+353 VFENVPAAKKDEQESL
-368 RLGFTVEDMNV
+368 LGFTVEDMNV

-394 EELLLKLAFNQ
+394 EQLQLKLAFNQ
-405 RAFDPQFVHKLKEQ
+405 RAFDPAFVHKLKDQ
-419 LSLLINEAVKHPDQ
+419 LTLLIKGAIKHPDQ
-433 SVHTLPLVTKQ
+433 LVHILTLVKKQ
-444 EKQLILEEWNAPELE
+444 EKQRMLEEWNAPELE

-465 SKWFE
+465 TKWFE

-475 QPNAVALSAEEQT
+475 QPNAVALSAGDHT

-504 LQKNGAEHQT
+504 LQKNGVGHQT
-514 VIAILADRTPE
+514 VTAILAERTPE
-525 LIVSLLAVLKAGAA
+525 LIVSLLAVLKAGAT
-539 YVPIDPD
+539 YVSIDPD

-552 QYMLKDSGATHLLTH
+552 QYMLRDSGATHLLTH
-567 SSFIGQAKGL
+567 SSFISQTRSL

-585 ADDQEIS
+585 ADDQEIL
-592 LMSSENLPLEAGLH
+592 LMSSENLPLEAGLD

-640 LTISETDTLLSL
+640 LTILETDTLLSL

-675 LPKKDTILD
+675 LPQKETILD
-684 MHELTEL
+684 MGKLTEL
-691 IKRESI
+691 IKGEHI

-703 TALFNLLIDE
+703 TALFHLLVDE
-713 ETDWMRSVRKV
+713 GTDWMRGVRKV

-736 RKAFDVMGKGRLIN
+736 RKAFDVMGKGRLLN

-762 YYSVD
+762 YYPID
-767 EAPPI
+767 EAIPL
-772 EAYSIPIGK
+772 EARSIPIGK
-781 PINQTGAYIL
+781 PLNQTGAYIL
-791 SQQGQLQ
+791 SEHRQLQ

-824 KEAFITHPFA
+824 KQVFIAHPFA

-849 ADGLIEYAG
+849 EDGLIEYAG

-872 LTEIEAHL
+872 LTEIEANL

-889 ALITDQHGSSQHT
+889 VLLADHDETNHT

-907 MTCEDEWKDK
+907 ITCDDAWKGKLD
-917 VDVIKSGL
+917 DIKSGL
-925 KEKLPAYMQ
+925 KERLPAYML
-934 PHELIRLEKMPL
+934 PHELIELENLPL

-961 APQGNRHVKLPAN
+961 APQGNRRVKLPAN
-974 EVEQKLLVMWCEVL
+974 EVEQKLLVMWREVL
-988 ERDDISTDDHF
+988 EREDISTDDHF
-999 FEIGG
+999 FELGG

-1011 LLSKVSKEFDVQ
+1011 LLSKVSKEFEVQ

-1030 ETPTIEAISR
+1030 ETPTIEALSH
-1040 YIQQQDHEAAGYLV
+1040 YIQHQDGETAGYLV

-1077 EAAKTLDSVRLIAFD
+1077 EAAKTLDDVRLVAFD
-1092 FIEADHRMTQYV
+1092 FIETNNRMAQYV
-1104 HHIQHLQPEGPL
+1104 QHIQYLQPKGPL

-1132 QSLEQAGRTVEKVI
+1132 QALEQVGRTVEKVI

-1160 GRSIDDDIAAI
+1160 GRSIDDDIEAI
-1171 VHQSKQS
+1171 VHQTEQS
-1178 ELAQEE
+1178 ELAQGEI
-1184 LVQEALAQ
+1184 VQEALAQ

-1208 RIQADI
+1208 KIQADI
-1214 DFIQSEEQIE
+1214 TFIQSEEQIA
-1224 IPDWMDH
+1224 IPDWM
-1231 WEEATTGAYR
+1231 EEWTQATAGSFTQ
-1241 YYQGYGEHADMFKNK
+1241 YQGYGRHADMFKQK

-1261 NAQLIQKIINQ
+1261 NAKLIKHIVNQ
-1272 KNREAVL
+1272 TNRERVL